1 MKKQKIFFF
10 LLTLS
15 LLSFSSAVAQTF
27 RDAPLLDALQSISRS
42 QKEYTID
49 ILSDG
54 LDKLH
59 TTAKVTGLSAPDAVK
74 RLCKGLP
81 VKVKVRGRHIAVQM
95 KKRQAPKVQT
105 VDLSGDVEDGFLK
118 RPLPKAKVSVLTADS
133 VVIADSLQIIYFLN
147 GDNRITKAHFGT
159 KVRTG
164 RDYLVRAQ
172 LKGYDDAWKR
182 VSVGRQATEDINIGT
197 LQMRKMRNLNLD
209 EVVVTATRVKFYY
222 RGDTLIYDATAFK
235 LPEGSMLDDLI
246 RQLPGVTLNDQG
258 EIFVNGRKVD
268 ELLLGSR
275 SFFGGNKKVLMEN
288 LPYYTVK
295 NLKVY
300 EKQTD
305 RSEALGYDVDP
316 RRYVM
321 DVNLKDEYSQGY
333 IANVEAATSPTPT
346 LPSREGVPS
355 ERAYLGRGFLL
366 GFTDKLRFTVL
377 ANANNVNETRHAGQ
391 TGQWSPARMPRS
403 IITTRSAA
411 SELSYHSEGDK
422 VKETLRGEYTSTTD
436 AQTMTQHQ
444 ERFLGALTPTAFT
457 ESFSKMGNHQWSLH
471 NTLTMKAPTYLYIE
485 ADFNHARRNGASHS
499 AFEEI
504 TDTLS
509 IAQRS
514 VGISNGTKWAANF
527 DAQGSVRVGKRN
539 QHLDFYTHLGRSN
552 DEGEQADLFKVTR
565 CQGDMVTRNQDAASS
580 VETRNANSLY
590 SRTTAALLQL
600 GFGKEVAQNLHFGIS
615 DLLSYLR
622 IHSRDNL
629 YHPAST
635 VGPSGEVE
643 PADPLLPSEIDA
655 IAATLDPAN
664 SYESRA
670 VTRQNDITFSLS
682 KKGNYTHS
690 IAHMKVNYDR
700 WRLELQVPMHFH
712 RLRYRRGSLDTLAR
726 QAVIFPN
733 PSFRYRNVWKDSRRD
748 LRVRISYR
756 QTETEILNRISYRDD
771 SRPLV
776 VKLGN
781 PDLKPSAQTNLSLD
795 YYDGKEPGGGMYH
808 ASASFSYHHRDI
820 AQSLAY
826 DPATGVSTFK
836 PMNVSGAYNAHAAF
850 STDHNIGK
858 KRYWTWHVEA
868 GIDWNH
874 AKDHAM
880 LAGMA
885 ASQVNTVNTL
895 ALSSGG
901 NIRFHRKTLNLRA
914 VGYINWR
921 HSDGKMCDF
930 TTLRALDY
938 HYGLEATY
946 TTPAL
951 WGAKIGGLTLA
962 ADATMYGRR
971 YGSGSLPLWGGR
983 GERSD
988 DFIVNASLSQPFLNG
1003 KLIARLEAF
1012 DLLHQLSDT
1021 HYDINAMGRTVT
1033 CYRSLPHYVMLHL
1046 VCHWSRQGKR

>member
-1 MKKQKIFFF
+1 MKQPRIILF
-10 LLTLS
+10 LLALS
-15 LLSFSSAVAQTF
+15 LLPLGSAVAQTF
-27 RDAPLLDALQSISRS
+27 REVPLLDALQSISRS
-42 QKEYTID
+42 QPEYTID

-54 LDKLH
+54 LDRLH
-59 TTAKVTGLSAPDAVK
+59 TTAKVTGLAAPDAVK
-74 RLCKGLP
+74 RLCRGLP

-95 KKRQAPKVQT
+95 KKRQVPKVQT
-105 VDLSGDVEDGFLK
+105 VDLSGDVEDSFLK
-118 RPLPKAKVSVLTADS
+118 RPLTKAKVSVLTADS
-133 VVIADSLQIIYFLN
+133 VVIADSLQIIHFLN
-147 GDNRITKAHFGT
+147 GDNRIIKAHFGI

-182 VSVGRQATEDINIGT
+182 VSVDRQATEDINIGT
-197 LQMRKMRNLNLD
+197 LQMRKTRNLDLD
-209 EVVVTATRVKFYY
+209 EVVVTATRVKFFY
-222 RGDTLIYDATAFK
+222 RGDTLVYDATAFQ

-305 RSEALGYDVDP
+305 KSEALGYDVDP

-333 IANVEAATSPTPT
+333 IANVEAAGGT
-346 LPSREGVPS
+346 E
-355 ERAYLGRGFLL
+355 ERWLGRGFLL
-366 GFTDKLRFTVL
+366 GFTDRLRLTVL

-422 VKETLRGEYTSTTD
+422 LKETLRGEYTSTTD
-436 AQTMTQHQ
+436 AQTMNQHQ
-444 ERFLGALTPTAFT
+444 ERFVGALTPTAFT
-457 ESFSKMGNHQWSLH
+457 ESFSKMGNRRWSLH
-471 NTLTMKAPTYLYIE
+471 NTLTLKAPTYLYIE

-499 AFEEI
+499 AFEET

-514 VGISNGTKWAANF
+514 VGISRGTKWTASLN
-527 DAQGSVRVGKRN
+527 AQGSVRVGERN
-539 QHLDFYTHLGRSN
+539 QHLDFFTHLERSN

-565 CQGDMVTRNQDAASS
+565 FQGDKVTRNQDAASS
-580 VETRNANSLY
+580 VETHNANSLY

-635 VGPSGEVE
+635 VGPMGEAE

-655 IAATLDPAN
+655 IATTLDPAN

-700 WRLELQVPMHFH
+700 WRLELKVPMHFY

-726 QAVIFPN
+726 QTVIFPN

-748 LRVRISYR
+748 LQVRISYR

-771 SRPLV
+771 SQPLV

-820 AQSLAY
+820 AQMLAY
-826 DPATGVSTFK
+826 DPATGISTFK
-836 PMNVSGAYNAHAAF
+836 PMNVSGAYTAHANF
-850 STDHNIGK
+850 STDHSIGK
-858 KRYWTWHVEA
+858 MRYWTWHVNA
-868 GIDWNH
+868 GVDWNH
-874 AKDHAM
+874 AKDHVM
-880 LAGMA
+880 LAGMT

-901 NIRFHRKTLNLRA
+901 NIRFHRKTLNIRA
-914 VGYINWR
+914 VGYVNWR
-921 HSDGKMCDF
+921 HSDGKMYDF

-951 WGAKIGGLTLA
+951 WGTKIGGLTLA

-971 YGSGSLPLWGGR
+971 YGSAELNTN
-983 GERSD
+983 
-988 DFIVNASLSQPFLNG
+988 DFIVNASLSQPFLKG

-1021 HYDINAMGRTVT
+1021 HYEINAMGRTVT

-1046 VCHWSRQGKR
+1046 VFHWSRQGKQ

>member
-1 MKKQKIFFF
+1 MKQPRII
-10 LLTLS
+10 LLLLAVS
-15 LLSFSSAVAQTF
+15 LLPLGSVVAQTF
-27 RDAPLLDALQSISRS
+27 RDAPLLHALQSISRS

-59 TTAKVTGLSAPDAVK
+59 TTAKVAGLAAPEAVK

-95 KKRQAPKVQT
+95 KKRQVPKVQT
-105 VDLSGDVEDGFLK
+105 VDLSGDVEDSFLK

-133 VVIADSLQIIYFLN
+133 VVIADSLKMILFLN
-147 GDNRITKAHFGT
+147 GDNRITKAHFGI

-164 RDYLVRAQ
+164 CDYLVHAQ
-172 LKGYDDAWKR
+172 MKGYDDVWKR
-182 VSVGRQATEDINIGT
+182 VSVGRQSTEDIDIGT
-197 LQMRKMRNLNLD
+197 LQMRKTRSLNLD
-209 EVVVTATRVKFYY
+209 EVVVTATRVKFFY
-222 RGDTLIYDATAFK
+222 RGDTLVYDATAFQ

-246 RQLPGVTLNDQG
+246 RQLPGVTLNDKG

-333 IANVEAATSPTPT
+333 IANVEAAGGT
-346 LPSREGVPS
+346 E
-355 ERAYLGRGFLL
+355 ERWLGRGFLL

-403 IITTRSAA
+403 IITTHSAA

-499 AFEEI
+499 VFEEI

-514 VGISNGTKWAANF
+514 VGISTGTKWAANF

-539 QHLDFYTHLGRSN
+539 QHVDFYTHLGRSN

-565 CQGDMVTRNQDAASS
+565 YQGDKVTMYQGDKVTRNQDAASS

-590 SRTTAALLQL
+590 TRTTAALLQL

-643 PADPLLPSEIDA
+643 PADPLLPSEIDV

-670 VTRQNDITFSLS
+670 VTRQNDITFSLN

-700 WRLELQVPMHFH
+700 WRLELQVPMHFY

-726 QAVIFPN
+726 QTAIFPN

-748 LRVRISYR
+748 LRAHISYK
-756 QTETEILNRISYRDD
+756 QTEAEILNRISYRDD

-781 PDLKPSAQTNLSLD
+781 PNLKPSAQTNLGID

-820 AQSLAY
+820 AQMLAY
-826 DPATGVSTFK
+826 DPETGISTFK
-836 PMNVSGAYNAHAAF
+836 PMNVSGAYDAHANF
-850 STDHNIGK
+850 STDHSIGK
-858 KRYWTWHVEA
+858 MRYWTWHVNA

-874 AKDHAM
+874 AKDHVM
-880 LAGMA
+880 LAGMT

-895 ALSSGG
+895 ALNSGG
-901 NIRFHRKTLNLRA
+901 NIRFHRKTLNIRA
-914 VGYINWR
+914 VGYVNWR
-921 HSDGKMCDF
+921 HSDGKMYDF
-930 TTLRALDY
+930 ATLNALDY

-951 WGAKIGGLTLA
+951 WGTKIGGLTLA

-1003 KLIARLEAF
+1003 KLIACLEAF

>member
-1 MKKQKIFFF
+1 MKQPRIILF
-10 LLTLS
+10 LLALS
-15 LLSFSSAVAQTF
+15 LLPLGSAVAQTF
-27 RDAPLLDALQSISRS
+27 REVPLLDALQSISRS
-42 QKEYTID
+42 QPEYTID

-54 LDKLH
+54 LDRLH
-59 TTAKVTGLSAPDAVK
+59 TTAKVTGLAAPDAVK
-74 RLCKGLP
+74 RLCRGLP

-95 KKRQAPKVQT
+95 KKRQVPKVQT
-105 VDLSGDVEDGFLK
+105 VDLSGDVEDSFLK
-118 RPLPKAKVSVLTADS
+118 RPLTKAKVSVLTADS
-133 VVIADSLQIIYFLN
+133 VVIADSLQIIHFLN
-147 GDNRITKAHFGT
+147 GDNRIIKAHFGI

-182 VSVGRQATEDINIGT
+182 VSVDRQATEDINIGT
-197 LQMRKMRNLNLD
+197 LQMRKTRNLDLD
-209 EVVVTATRVKFYY
+209 EVVVTATRVKFFY
-222 RGDTLIYDATAFK
+222 RGDTLVYDATAFQ

-305 RSEALGYDVDP
+305 KSEALGYDVDP

-333 IANVEAATSPTPT
+333 IANVEAAGGT
-346 LPSREGVPS
+346 E
-355 ERAYLGRGFLL
+355 ERWLGRGFLL
-366 GFTDKLRFTVL
+366 GFTDRLRLTVL

-422 VKETLRGEYTSTTD
+422 LKETLRGEYTSTTD
-436 AQTMTQHQ
+436 AQTMNQHQ
-444 ERFLGALTPTAFT
+444 ERFVGALTPTAFT
-457 ESFSKMGNHQWSLH
+457 ESFSKMGNRRWSLH
-471 NTLTMKAPTYLYIE
+471 NTLTLKAPTYLYIE

-499 AFEEI
+499 AFEET

-514 VGISNGTKWAANF
+514 VGISRGTKWTASLN
-527 DAQGSVRVGKRN
+527 AQGSVRVGKRN
-539 QHLDFYTHLGRSN
+539 QHLDFFTHLERSN

-565 CQGDMVTRNQDAASS
+565 FQGDKVTRNQDAASS
-580 VETRNANSLY
+580 VETHNANSLY

-635 VGPSGEVE
+635 VGPMGEAE

-655 IAATLDPAN
+655 IATTLDPAN

-700 WRLELQVPMHFH
+700 WRLELKVPMHFY

-726 QAVIFPN
+726 QTVIFPN

-748 LRVRISYR
+748 LQVRISYR

-771 SRPLV
+771 SQPLV

-820 AQSLAY
+820 AQMLAY
-826 DPATGVSTFK
+826 DPATGISTFK
-836 PMNVSGAYNAHAAF
+836 PMNVSGAYTAHANF
-850 STDHNIGK
+850 STDHSIGK
-858 KRYWTWHVEA
+858 MRYWTWHVNA
-868 GIDWNH
+868 GVDWNH
-874 AKDHAM
+874 AKDHVM
-880 LAGMA
+880 LAGMT

-901 NIRFHRKTLNLRA
+901 NIRFHRKTLNIRA
-914 VGYINWR
+914 VGYVNWR
-921 HSDGKMCDF
+921 HSDGKMYDF

-951 WGAKIGGLTLA
+951 WGTKIGGLTLA

-971 YGSGSLPLWGGR
+971 YGSAELNTN
-983 GERSD
+983 
-988 DFIVNASLSQPFLNG
+988 DFIVNASLSQPFLKG

-1021 HYDINAMGRTVT
+1021 HYEINAMGRTVT

-1046 VCHWSRQGKR
+1046 VFHWSRQGKQ

>member
-27 RDAPLLDALQSISRS
+27 REVPLLDALQSISRS

-59 TTAKVTGLSAPDAVK
+59 TTAKVTGLAAPDAVK
-74 RLCKGLP
+74 RLCRGLP
-81 VKVKVRGRHIAVQM
+81 VKVKARGRHIAVQM

-147 GDNRITKAHFGT
+147 GDNHITKAHFGT

-182 VSVGRQATEDINIGT
+182 VSVGRQATEDIDIGT
-197 LQMRKMRNLNLD
+197 LQMRKTRSLNLD

-222 RGDTLIYDATAFK
+222 RGDTLVYDATAFQ

-246 RQLPGVTLNDQG
+246 RQLPGVTMNTDG

-333 IANVEAATSPTPT
+333 IANVEAAGGT
-346 LPSREGVPS
+346 E
-355 ERAYLGRGFLL
+355 ERWLGRGFLL

-514 VGISNGTKWAANF
+514 VGISRGTKWAASLN
-527 DAQGSVRVGKRN
+527 AQGSVRVGKRN
-539 QHLDFYTHLGRSN
+539 QHLDFFTHLERSN

-565 CQGDMVTRNQDAASS
+565 YQGDKVTRNQDAASS

-726 QAVIFPN
+726 QTVIFPN

-748 LRVRISYR
+748 LRAHISYK
-756 QTETEILNRISYRDD
+756 QTEAEILNRISYRDD

-781 PDLKPSAQTNLSLD
+781 PDLKPSAQTNLGID

-808 ASASFSYHHRDI
+808 ASSSFSYHHRDV
-820 AQSLAY
+820 AQSLIY

-836 PMNVSGAYNAHAAF
+836 PMNVSGAYDAHANF
-850 STDHNIGK
+850 STDHSIGK
-858 KRYWTWHVEA
+858 KRYWTWHVNA

-874 AKDHAM
+874 AKDYAM
-880 LAGMA
+880 LADMLE
-885 ASQVNTVNTL
+885 SHQNTVNTL
-895 ALSSGG
+895 SLNSGG
-901 NIRFHRKTLNLRA
+901 NIRFHRKTLNIRA
-914 VGYINWR
+914 VGYVNWR
-921 HSDGKMCDF
+921 HSDGKMYDF
-930 TTLRALDY
+930 ATLNALDY

-951 WGAKIGGLTLA
+951 WGQKIGGLTLA

-971 YGSGSLPLWGGR
+971 GYGSAQLNT
-983 GERSD
+983 D
-988 DFIVNASLSQPFLNG
+988 DFVVNASLSQPFLNG

>member
-1 MKKQKIFFF
+1 MKQPRI
-10 LLTLS
+10 LLLLAVS
-15 LLSFSSAVAQTF
+15 LLPLGSAVAQTF
-27 RDAPLLDALQSISRS
+27 REVPLLDALQTIGRS
-42 QKEYTID
+42 QPEYTID

-54 LDKLH
+54 LDRLH
-59 TTAKVTGLSAPDAVK
+59 TTAKVTGLAAPDAVK
-74 RLCKGLP
+74 RLCRGLP

-95 KKRQAPKVQT
+95 KKRQVPKVQT
-105 VDLSGDVEDGFLK
+105 VDLSGDVEDSFLK

-164 RDYLVRAQ
+164 REYLVRAQ

-182 VSVGRQATEDINIGT
+182 VSVDRQATEDINIGT
-197 LQMRKMRNLNLD
+197 LQMRKTRNLNLD
-209 EVVVTATRVKFYY
+209 EVVVTATRVKFFY
-222 RGDTLIYDATAFK
+222 RGDTLVYDATAFQ

-305 RSEALGYDVDP
+305 KSEALGYDVEP
-316 RRYVM
+316 RLYVM

-333 IANVEAATSPTPT
+333 IANVEAAASPTPT
-346 LPSREGVPS
+346 LPSREGAPS

-366 GFTDKLRFTVL
+366 GFTDKLRLTVL
-377 ANANNVNETRHAGQ
+377 ANANNVSETRHAGQ
-391 TGQWSPARMPRS
+391 SGQWSPARMPRS

-422 VKETLRGEYTSTTD
+422 LKETLRGEYTSTTD
-436 AQTMTQHQ
+436 AQTMNQRQ
-444 ERFLGALTPTAFT
+444 ERFVGTLKPTAFT
-457 ESFSKMGNHQWSLH
+457 ESFRKMGNRRWSLH
-471 NTLTMKAPTYLYIE
+471 NTLTLKAPTYLYIE

-499 AFEEI
+499 AFEET

-514 VGISNGTKWAANF
+514 VGISRGTKWTASLN
-527 DAQGSVRVGKRN
+527 AQGSVRVGKRN
-539 QHLDFYTHLGRSN
+539 QHLDFFTHLERSN

-565 CQGDMVTRNQDAASS
+565 YQGDKVTRNQDAASS

-643 PADPLLPSEIDA
+643 SADPLLPSEIDA

-700 WRLELQVPMHFH
+700 WRLELQVPMHFY

-726 QAVIFPN
+726 QTAIFPN

-748 LRVRISYR
+748 LQVRISYR
-756 QTETEILNRISYRDD
+756 QTEAEILNRISYRDD
-771 SRPLV
+771 SQPLV

-795 YYDGKEPGGGMYH
+795 YYDGKELGGGMYH

-820 AQSLAY
+820 AQMLAY
-826 DPATGVSTFK
+826 DPATGISTFK
-836 PMNVSGAYNAHAAF
+836 PMNVSGAYTAHADLN
-850 STDHNIGK
+850 TDHSIGK
-858 KRYWTWHVEA
+858 KRYWTWHVDA
-868 GIDWNH
+868 GVDWNH

-880 LAGMA
+880 LADMA

-914 VGYINWR
+914 VGYMNWR
-921 HSDGKMCDF
+921 HSMGKMYDF
-930 TTLRALDY
+930 ATLNALDY

-951 WGAKIGGLTLA
+951 WGTKIGGLTLA

-983 GERSD
+983 GERSN

-1003 KLIARLEAF
+1003 KFIARLEAF

-1021 HYDINAMGRTVT
+1021 HYEINAMGRTVT
-1033 CYRSLPHYVMLHL
+1033 CYRSLPHYYMLHL
-1046 VCHWSRQGKR
+1046 VFHWSRQGKQ

>member
-1 MKKQKIFFF
+1 MKQPRIILF
-10 LLTLS
+10 LLALS
-15 LLSFSSAVAQTF
+15 LLPLGSAVAQTF
-27 RDAPLLDALQSISRS
+27 REVPLLDALQSISRS
-42 QKEYTID
+42 QPEYTID

-54 LDKLH
+54 LDRLH
-59 TTAKVTGLSAPDAVK
+59 TTAKVTGLAAPDAVK
-74 RLCKGLP
+74 RLCRGLP

-95 KKRQAPKVQT
+95 KKRQVPKVQT
-105 VDLSGDVEDGFLK
+105 VDLSGDVEDSFLK
-118 RPLPKAKVSVLTADS
+118 RPLTKAKVSVLTADS
-133 VVIADSLQIIYFLN
+133 VVIADSLQIIHFLN
-147 GDNRITKAHFGT
+147 GDNRIIKAHFGI

-182 VSVGRQATEDINIGT
+182 VSVDRQATEDINIGT
-197 LQMRKMRNLNLD
+197 LQMRKTRNLDLD
-209 EVVVTATRVKFYY
+209 EVVVTATRVKFFY
-222 RGDTLIYDATAFK
+222 RGDTLVYDATAFQ

-305 RSEALGYDVDP
+305 KSEALGYDVDP

-333 IANVEAATSPTPT
+333 IANVEAAGGT
-346 LPSREGVPS
+346 E
-355 ERAYLGRGFLL
+355 ERWLGRGFLL
-366 GFTDKLRFTVL
+366 GFTDRLRLTVL

-422 VKETLRGEYTSTTD
+422 LKETLRGEYTSTTD
-436 AQTMTQHQ
+436 AQTMNQHQ
-444 ERFLGALTPTAFT
+444 ERFVGALTPTAFT
-457 ESFSKMGNHQWSLH
+457 ESFSKMGNRRWSLH
-471 NTLTMKAPTYLYIE
+471 NTLTLKAPTYLYIE

-499 AFEEI
+499 AFEET

-514 VGISNGTKWAANF
+514 VGISRGTKWTASLN
-527 DAQGSVRVGKRN
+527 AQGSVRVGKRN
-539 QHLDFYTHLGRSN
+539 QHLDFFTHLERSN

-565 CQGDMVTRNQDAASS
+565 FQGDKVTRNQDAASS
-580 VETRNANSLY
+580 VETHNANSLY

-635 VGPSGEVE
+635 VGPMGEAE

-655 IAATLDPAN
+655 IATTLDPAN

-700 WRLELQVPMHFH
+700 WRLELKVPMHFY

-726 QAVIFPN
+726 QTVIFPN

-748 LRVRISYR
+748 LRAHISYK
-756 QTETEILNRISYRDD
+756 QTEAEILNRISYRDD

-781 PDLKPSAQTNLSLD
+781 PDLKPSAQTNLGID

-820 AQSLAY
+820 AQMLAY
-826 DPATGVSTFK
+826 DPETGISTFK
-836 PMNVSGAYNAHAAF
+836 PMNVSGAYDAHANF
-850 STDHNIGK
+850 STDHSIGK
-858 KRYWTWHVEA
+858 MRYWTWHVNA

-874 AKDHAM
+874 AKDHVM
-880 LAGMA
+880 LAGMLQ
-885 ASQVNTVNTL
+885 SQVNTVNTL
-895 ALSSGG
+895 ALNSGG
-901 NIRFHRKTLNLRA
+901 NIRFHRKTLNIRA
-914 VGYINWR
+914 VGYVNWR
-921 HSDGKMCDF
+921 HSDGRMYDF

-951 WGAKIGGLTLA
+951 WGTKIGGLTLA

-971 YGSGSLPLWGGR
+971 YGSAELNTN
-983 GERSD
+983 
-988 DFIVNASLSQPFLNG
+988 DFIVNASLSQPFLKG

-1021 HYDINAMGRTVT
+1021 HYEINAMGRTVT

-1046 VCHWSRQGKR
+1046 VFHWSRQGKQ

>member
-1 MKKQKIFFF
+1 MKKQKIILF
-10 LLTLS
+10 LLS

-27 RDAPLLDALQSISRS
+27 RDVPLLDALQSISRN
-42 QKEYTID
+42 QPEYTID

-59 TTAKVTGLSAPDAVK
+59 TTAKVTGLAAPDAVK

-133 VVIADSLQIIYFLN
+133 VVIADSLQIIHFLN

-164 RDYLVRAQ
+164 RDYLIRAQ
-172 LKGYDDAWKR
+172 LKGYDDVWKR

-305 RSEALGYDVDP
+305 KSEALGYDVEP

-333 IANVEAATSPTPT
+333 IANVEAAGGT
-346 LPSREGVPS
+346 E
-355 ERAYLGRGFLL
+355 ERWLGRGFLL
-366 GFTDKLRFTVL
+366 GFTDKLRLTVL
-377 ANANNVNETRHAGQ
+377 ANANNVNETRHVGQ
-391 TGQWSPARMPRS
+391 SGQWSPARLPRS
-403 IITTRSAA
+403 IITTRSVA

-422 VKETLRGEYTSTTD
+422 LKETLRGEYNSTTD
-436 AQTMTQHQ
+436 AQTMNQHQ
-444 ERFLGALTPTAFT
+444 ERFVGSLKPTAFT
-457 ESFSKMGNHQWSLH
+457 ESFSKMGNRRWSLH
-471 NTLTMKAPTYLYIE
+471 NRLTLKLPTYMNIE
-485 ADFNHARRNGASHS
+485 ADFNHTRRNGATHS
-499 AFEEI
+499 TFEEF

-509 IAQRS
+509 IAQRT
-514 VGISNGTKWAANF
+514 VGISRGTKWAASL
-527 DAQGSVRVGKRN
+527 DAQGSVRIGRQN
-539 QHLDFYTHLGRSN
+539 QHLDFYTHLDLSN
-552 DEGEQADLFKVTR
+552 DEGEQGDLFKVTKN
-565 CQGDMVTRNQDAASS
+565 QGDKVTAAPSS

-700 WRLELQVPMHFH
+700 WRLELQVPMRFY
-712 RLRYRRGSLDTLAR
+712 RLSYRRGSLDTLAR
-726 QAVIFPN
+726 QTAIFPN
-733 PSFRYRNVWKDSRRD
+733 PSFRYRNVWNDGHRD
-748 LRVRISYR
+748 MQARISYR
-756 QTETEILNRISYRDD
+756 QTAVDILNRISYRDD
-771 SRPLV
+771 SQPLV

-781 PDLKPSAQTNLSLD
+781 PDLKPSAQTDLSIS
-795 YYDGKEPGGGMYH
+795 YYDGSELGGGMYH
-808 ASASFSYHHRDI
+808 ASASFSYHHRDV

-836 PMNVSGAYNAHAAF
+836 PMNVSGAYTAHAAF

-858 KRYWTWHVEA
+858 KRYWTWHADA

-880 LAGMA
+880 LAAMLQ
-885 ASQVNTVNTL
+885 SQVNTVNTL
-895 ALSSGG
+895 SLNSGA
-901 NIRFHRKTLNLRA
+901 NIRYHRKTLNIRA
-914 VGYINWR
+914 VGYMNWR
-921 HSDGKMCDF
+921 HSMGKMYDF
-930 TTLRALDY
+930 TTLNALDY

-951 WGAKIGGLTLA
+951 WGTKIGGLTLA

-971 YGSGSLPLWGGR
+971 YDSTELNTN
-983 GERSD
+983 

-1021 HYDINAMGRTVT
+1021 QYVINAMGRTVT

-1046 VCHWSRQGKR
+1046 VFHWSRQGKH

>member
-1 MKKQKIFFF
+1 MKKQKIILF
-10 LLTLS
+10 LLS

-27 RDAPLLDALQSISRS
+27 RDVPLLDALQSISRN
-42 QKEYTID
+42 QPEYTID

-59 TTAKVTGLSAPDAVK
+59 TTAKVTGLAAPDAVK
-74 RLCKGLP
+74 RLSKGLP

-95 KKRQAPKVQT
+95 KKRQVPKVQT

-305 RSEALGYDVDP
+305 KSEALGYDVEP

-333 IANVEAATSPTPT
+333 IANVEAAGGT
-346 LPSREGVPS
+346 E
-355 ERAYLGRGFLL
+355 ERWLGRGFLL

-377 ANANNVNETRHAGQ
+377 ANANNVNETRHVGQ
-391 TGQWSPARMPRS
+391 SGQWSPARLPRS
-403 IITTRSAA
+403 IITTRSVA

-422 VKETLRGEYTSTTD
+422 LKETLRGEYNSTTD
-436 AQTMTQHQ
+436 AQTMNQHQ
-444 ERFLGALTPTAFT
+444 ERFVGSLKPTAFT
-457 ESFSKMGNHQWSLH
+457 ESLSKMGNRRWSLH
-471 NTLTMKAPTYLYIE
+471 NRLTLKLPTYMNIE
-485 ADFNHARRNGASHS
+485 ADFNHTRRNGATHS
-499 AFEEI
+499 TFEEF

-509 IAQRS
+509 IAQRT
-514 VGISNGTKWAANF
+514 VGISRGTKWAASL
-527 DAQGSVRVGKRN
+527 DAQGSVRVGRQN
-539 QHLDFYTHLGRSN
+539 QHLDFYTHLDLSN
-552 DEGEQADLFKVTR
+552 DEGEQGNLFKVTKLKSHE
-565 CQGDMVTRNQDAASS
+565 VTKHPSG

-590 SRTTAALLQL
+590 SRNASALLSL
-600 GFGKEVAQNLHFGIS
+600 GFGKELGQNLHFGIS
-615 DLLSYLR
+615 DLLAYLR

-635 VGPSGEVE
+635 VGPTGEAE

-670 VTRQNDITFSLS
+670 VTRQNDMTFSLN
-682 KKGNYTHS
+682 KTGHYTHS

-726 QAVIFPN
+726 QTAIFPN

-748 LRVRISYR
+748 LQVRISFR
-756 QTETEILNRISYRDD
+756 QTEAEILNRISYRDD
-771 SRPLV
+771 SQPLV

-808 ASASFSYHHRDI
+808 ASASFSYHHRDV
-820 AQSLAY
+820 AQSLTY
-826 DPATGVSTFK
+826 DPATGISTFK
-836 PMNVSGAYNAHAAF
+836 PMNVSGAYTAHANF
-850 STDHNIGK
+850 STDHSIGK
-858 KRYWTWHVEA
+858 KRYWTWHVST

-880 LAGMA
+880 LAGMLQ
-885 ASQVNTVNTL
+885 SQVNTVNTL
-895 ALSSGG
+895 SLNSGG

-921 HSDGKMCDF
+921 HSDGKMYDF

-951 WGAKIGGLTLA
+951 WGTKIGGLTLA

-971 YGSGSLPLWGGR
+971 YGSTELNTN
-983 GERSD
+983 

-1021 HYDINAMGRTVT
+1021 QYVINAMGRTVT

-1046 VCHWSRQGKR
+1046 VFHWSRQGKH

>member
-1 MKKQKIFFF
+1 MKKQKIILF
-10 LLTLS
+10 LLS

-27 RDAPLLDALQSISRS
+27 RDVPLLDALQSISRN
-42 QKEYTID
+42 QPEYTID

-59 TTAKVTGLSAPDAVK
+59 TTAKVTGLAAPDAVK
-74 RLCKGLP
+74 RLSKGLP

-95 KKRQAPKVQT
+95 KKRQVPKVQT

-305 RSEALGYDVDP
+305 KSEALGYDVEP

-333 IANVEAATSPTPT
+333 IANVEAAGGT
-346 LPSREGVPS
+346 E
-355 ERAYLGRGFLL
+355 ERWLGRGFLL
-366 GFTDKLRFTVL
+366 GFTDKLRLTVL
-377 ANANNVNETRHAGQ
+377 ANANNVNETRHVGQ
-391 TGQWSPARMPRS
+391 SGQWSPARLPRS
-403 IITTRSAA
+403 IITTRSVA

-422 VKETLRGEYTSTTD
+422 LKETLRGEYNSTTD
-436 AQTMTQHQ
+436 AQTMNQHQ
-444 ERFLGALTPTAFT
+444 ERFVGTLTPTAFT
-457 ESFSKMGNHQWSLH
+457 ESFSKMGNRRWSLH
-471 NTLTMKAPTYLYIE
+471 NSLTLKLPTYMNIE
-485 ADFNHARRNGASHS
+485 ADFNHTRRNGATHS
-499 AFEEI
+499 TFEEF

-509 IAQRS
+509 IAQRT
-514 VGISNGTKWAANF
+514 VGISRGTKWAASL
-527 DAQGSVRVGKRN
+527 DAQGSVRVGRQN
-539 QHLDFYTHLGRSN
+539 QHLDFYTHLDLSN
-552 DEGEQADLFKVTR
+552 DEGEQGNLFKVTKLKSHE
-565 CQGDMVTRNQDAASS
+565 VTKHPSG

-590 SRTTAALLQL
+590 SRNASALLSL
-600 GFGKEVAQNLHFGIS
+600 GFGKELGQNLHFGIS
-615 DLLSYLR
+615 DLMAYLR

-635 VGPSGEVE
+635 VGPTGEAE
-643 PADPLLPSEIDA
+643 PADPLLPSQIDA
-655 IAATLDPAN
+655 LAATLDPAN

-670 VTRQNDITFSLS
+670 VTRQNDMTFSLN
-682 KKGNYTHS
+682 KTGHYTHS

-700 WRLELQVPMHFH
+700 WRLELQVPMHFY

-726 QAVIFPN
+726 QTAIFPN

-748 LRVRISYR
+748 LQVRISYR
-756 QTETEILNRISYRDD
+756 QTETEILNRISYRDH
-771 SRPLV
+771 SQPLV

-808 ASASFSYHHRDI
+808 ASASFSYHHRDV
-820 AQSLAY
+820 AQSLTY
-826 DPATGVSTFK
+826 DPATGISTFK
-836 PMNVSGAYNAHAAF
+836 PMNVSGAYNAHANF
-850 STDHNIGK
+850 STDHSIGK
-858 KRYWTWHVEA
+858 KRYWTWHADA

-880 LAGMA
+880 LTGMLE
-885 ASQVNTVNTL
+885 SQVNTVNTL
-895 ALSSGG
+895 SLNSGG
-901 NIRFHRKTLNLRA
+901 NIRFHRKTLNIRA

-921 HSDGKMCDF
+921 HSDGKMYDF
-930 TTLRALDY
+930 TTLNALDY

-951 WGAKIGGLTLA
+951 WGTKIGGLTLA

-971 YGSGSLPLWGGR
+971 YGSAELNTN
-983 GERSD
+983 

-1021 HYDINAMGRTVT
+1021 HYVINAMGRTVT
-1033 CYRSLPHYVMLHL
+1033 CYRSLPHYVMLHM
-1046 VCHWSRQGKR
+1046 VFHWSRQGKH

>member
-1 MKKQKIFFF
+1 MKQPRI
-10 LLTLS
+10 LLLLAVS
-15 LLSFSSAVAQTF
+15 LLSLGSAVAQTF
-27 RDAPLLDALQSISRS
+27 REVPLLDALQTIGRS
-42 QKEYTID
+42 QPEYTIDILSDGLDEYTID

-59 TTAKVTGLSAPDAVK
+59 TTAKVAGLAAPEAVK

-95 KKRQAPKVQT
+95 KKRQVPKVQT

-182 VSVGRQATEDINIGT
+182 VSVDRQATEDINIGT
-197 LQMRKMRNLNLD
+197 LQMRKTRSLDLD
-209 EVVVTATRVKFYY
+209 EVVVTATRVKFFY
-222 RGDTLIYDATAFK
+222 RGDTLVYDATAFQ

-288 LPYYTVK
+288 LPDYNVK
-295 NLKVY
+295 NLKVYEVY

-333 IANVEAATSPTPT
+333 IANVEAAASPTPT
-346 LPSREGVPS
+346 LPSREGAPS

-366 GFTDKLRFTVL
+366 GFTDKLRLTVL

-422 VKETLRGEYTSTTD
+422 LKETLRGEYTSTTD
-436 AQTMTQHQ
+436 AQTMNQHQ
-444 ERFLGALTPTAFT
+444 ERFVGTLTPTAFT
-457 ESFSKMGNHQWSLH
+457 ESFSKTGNRRWSLH
-471 NTLTMKAPTYLYIE
+471 NTLTLKLPTYMNIE
-485 ADFNHARRNGASHS
+485 ADFNHTRRNGATHS
-499 AFEEI
+499 AFQET

-509 IAQRS
+509 IAQRT
-514 VGISNGTKWAANF
+514 VGISRGTKWAASL
-527 DAQGSVRVGKRN
+527 DAQGSVRVGRQN
-539 QHLDFYTHLGRSN
+539 QHLDFYTHLDLSN
-552 DEGEQADLFKVTR
+552 DEGEQGEVFKVTKYQGNKVTGY
-565 CQGDMVTRNQDAASS
+565 QGDKVTKYQSNKVTTDPAD

-590 SRTTAALLQL
+590 SRTTAALLSL
-600 GFGKEVAQNLHFGIS
+600 GFGKELGQNLHFGIS
-615 DLLSYLR
+615 DLLAYLR

-635 VGPSGEVE
+635 VGPTGEVE

-670 VTRQNDITFSLS
+670 TTRQNDMTFSLN
-682 KKGNYTHS
+682 KTAHYTHS

-700 WRLELQVPMHFH
+700 WRLELQVPMHFY

-726 QAVIFPN
+726 QTAIFPN

-748 LRVRISYR
+748 LRAHISYK
-756 QTETEILNRISYRDD
+756 QTEAEILNRISYRDD

-781 PDLKPSAQTNLSLD
+781 PDLKPSAQTNLGID

-808 ASASFSYHHRDI
+808 ASSSFSYHHRDV
-820 AQSLAY
+820 AQSLIY
-826 DPATGVSTFK
+826 DPATGISTFK
-836 PMNVSGAYNAHAAF
+836 PMNVSGAYDAHANF
-850 STDHNIGK
+850 STDHSIGK
-858 KRYWTWHVEA
+858 KRYFTWHADA

-874 AKDHAM
+874 AKDHVM
-880 LAGMA
+880 LAGMLQ
-885 ASQVNTVNTL
+885 SQVNTVNTL
-895 ALSSGG
+895 ALNSGA

-921 HSDGKMCDF
+921 HSDGKMYDC

-938 HYGLEATY
+938 HYGFEATY

-951 WGAKIGGLTLA
+951 
-962 ADATMYGRR
+962 
-971 YGSGSLPLWGGR
+971 
-983 GERSD
+983 
-988 DFIVNASLSQPFLNG
+988 
-1003 KLIARLEAF
+1003 
-1012 DLLHQLSDT
+1012 
-1021 HYDINAMGRTVT
+1021 
-1033 CYRSLPHYVMLHL
+1033 
-1046 VCHWSRQGKR
+1046 

>member
-1 MKKQKIFFF
+1 MKKQKIILF
-10 LLTLS
+10 LLS

-27 RDAPLLDALQSISRS
+27 RDVPLLDALQSISRN
-42 QKEYTID
+42 QPEYTID

-59 TTAKVTGLSAPDAVK
+59 TTAKVTGLAAPDAVK
-74 RLCKGLP
+74 RLSKGLP

-95 KKRQAPKVQT
+95 KKRQVPKVQT

-305 RSEALGYDVDP
+305 KSEALGYDVEP

-333 IANVEAATSPTPT
+333 IANVEAAGGT
-346 LPSREGVPS
+346 E
-355 ERAYLGRGFLL
+355 ERWLGRGFLL
-366 GFTDKLRFTVL
+366 GFTDKLRLTVL
-377 ANANNVNETRHAGQ
+377 ANANNVNETRHVGQ
-391 TGQWSPARMPRS
+391 SGQWSPARLPRS
-403 IITTRSAA
+403 IITTRSVA

-422 VKETLRGEYTSTTD
+422 LKETLRGEYNSTTD
-436 AQTMTQHQ
+436 AQTMNQHQ
-444 ERFLGALTPTAFT
+444 ERFVGSLKPTAFT
-457 ESFSKMGNHQWSLH
+457 ESLSKMGNRRWSLH
-471 NTLTMKAPTYLYIE
+471 NRLTLKLPTYMNIE
-485 ADFNHARRNGASHS
+485 ADFNHTRRNGATHS
-499 AFEEI
+499 TFEEF

-509 IAQRS
+509 IAQRT
-514 VGISNGTKWAANF
+514 VGISRGTKWAASL
-527 DAQGSVRVGKRN
+527 DAQGSVRVGRQN
-539 QHLDFYTHLGRSN
+539 QHLDFYTHLDLSN
-552 DEGEQADLFKVTR
+552 DEGEQGNLFKVTKLKSHE
-565 CQGDMVTRNQDAASS
+565 VTKHPSG

-590 SRTTAALLQL
+590 SRNASALLSL
-600 GFGKEVAQNLHFGIS
+600 GFGKELGQNLHFGIS
-615 DLLSYLR
+615 DLLAYLR

-635 VGPSGEVE
+635 VGPTGEAE

-670 VTRQNDITFSLS
+670 VTRQNDMTFSLN
-682 KKGNYTHS
+682 KTGHYTHS

-726 QAVIFPN
+726 QTAIFPN

-748 LRVRISYR
+748 LQVRISFR
-756 QTETEILNRISYRDD
+756 QTEAEILNRISYRDD
-771 SRPLV
+771 SQPLV

-808 ASASFSYHHRDI
+808 ASASFSYHHRDV
-820 AQSLAY
+820 AQSLTY
-826 DPATGVSTFK
+826 DPATGISTFK
-836 PMNVSGAYNAHAAF
+836 PMNVSGAYTAHANF
-850 STDHNIGK
+850 STDHSIGK
-858 KRYWTWHVEA
+858 KRYWTWHVST

-880 LAGMA
+880 LAGMLQ
-885 ASQVNTVNTL
+885 SQVNTVNTL
-895 ALSSGG
+895 SLNSGG

-921 HSDGKMCDF
+921 HSDGKMYDF

-951 WGAKIGGLTLA
+951 WGTKIGGLTLA

-971 YGSGSLPLWGGR
+971 YGSTELNTN
-983 GERSD
+983 

-1021 HYDINAMGRTVT
+1021 QYVINAMGRTVT

-1046 VCHWSRQGKR
+1046 VFHWSRQGKH

>member
-1 MKKQKIFFF
+1 MKKQKIILF
-10 LLTLS
+10 LLS

-27 RDAPLLDALQSISRS
+27 RDVPLLDALQSISRN
-42 QKEYTID
+42 QPEYTID

-59 TTAKVTGLSAPDAVK
+59 TTAKVTGLAAPDAVK
-74 RLCKGLP
+74 RLSKGLP

-95 KKRQAPKVQT
+95 KKRQVPKVQT

-305 RSEALGYDVDP
+305 KSEALGYDVEP

-333 IANVEAATSPTPT
+333 IANVEAAGGT
-346 LPSREGVPS
+346 E
-355 ERAYLGRGFLL
+355 ERWLGRGFLL
-366 GFTDKLRFTVL
+366 GFTDKLRLTVL
-377 ANANNVNETRHAGQ
+377 ANANNVNETRHVGQ
-391 TGQWSPARMPRS
+391 SGQWSPARLPRS
-403 IITTRSAA
+403 IITTRSVA

-422 VKETLRGEYTSTTD
+422 LKETLRGEYNSTTD
-436 AQTMTQHQ
+436 AQTMNQHQ
-444 ERFLGALTPTAFT
+444 ERFVGGLTPTAFT
-457 ESFSKMGNHQWSLH
+457 ESFSKMGNRRWSLH
-471 NTLTMKAPTYLYIE
+471 NMLTLKLPTYMNIE
-485 ADFNHARRNGASHS
+485 ADFNHTRRNGATHS
-499 AFEEI
+499 TFEEF

-509 IAQRS
+509 IAQRT
-514 VGISNGTKWAANF
+514 VGISRGTKWAASL
-527 DAQGSVRVGKRN
+527 DAQGSVRDGRQN
-539 QHLDFYTHLGRSN
+539 QHLDFYTHLDLSN
-552 DEGEQADLFKVTR
+552 DEGEQGNLFKVTKLKSHE
-565 CQGDMVTRNQDAASS
+565 VTKHPSG

-590 SRTTAALLQL
+590 SRNASALLSL
-600 GFGKEVAQNLHFGIS
+600 GFGKELGQNLHFGIS
-615 DLLSYLR
+615 DLMAYLR

-635 VGPSGEVE
+635 VGPTGEAE
-643 PADPLLPSEIDA
+643 PADPLLPSQIDA
-655 IAATLDPAN
+655 LAATLDPAN

-670 VTRQNDITFSLS
+670 VTRQNDMTFSLN
-682 KKGNYTHS
+682 KTGHYTHS

-700 WRLELQVPMHFH
+700 WRLELQVPMHFY

-726 QAVIFPN
+726 QTAIFPN

-748 LRVRISYR
+748 LQVRISYR
-756 QTETEILNRISYRDD
+756 QTETEILNRISYRDH
-771 SRPLV
+771 SQPLV

-808 ASASFSYHHRDI
+808 ASASFSYHHRDV
-820 AQSLAY
+820 AQSLTY
-826 DPATGVSTFK
+826 DPATGISTFK
-836 PMNVSGAYNAHAAF
+836 PMNVSGAYNAHANF
-850 STDHNIGK
+850 STDHSIGK
-858 KRYWTWHVEA
+858 KRYWTWHADA

-880 LAGMA
+880 LTGMLE
-885 ASQVNTVNTL
+885 SQVNTVNTL
-895 ALSSGG
+895 SLNSGG
-901 NIRFHRKTLNLRA
+901 NIRFHRKTLNIRA

-921 HSDGKMCDF
+921 HSDGKMYDF
-930 TTLRALDY
+930 TTLNALDY

-951 WGAKIGGLTLA
+951 WGTKIGGLTLA

-971 YGSGSLPLWGGR
+971 YGSAELNTN
-983 GERSD
+983 

-1021 HYDINAMGRTVT
+1021 HYVINAMGRTVT
-1033 CYRSLPHYVMLHL
+1033 CYRSLPHYVMLHM
-1046 VCHWSRQGKR
+1046 VFHWSRQGKH

>member
-1 MKKQKIFFF
+1 MKKQKIILF
-10 LLTLS
+10 LLS

-27 RDAPLLDALQSISRS
+27 RDVPLLDALQSISRN
-42 QKEYTID
+42 QPEYTID

-54 LDKLH
+54 LDRLH
-59 TTAKVTGLSAPDAVK
+59 TTAKVTGLAAPDAVK
-74 RLCKGLP
+74 RLCRGLP

-95 KKRQAPKVQT
+95 RKRQVPKVQT
-105 VDLSGDVEDGFLK
+105 VDLSGDVEDSFLK

-164 RDYLVRAQ
+164 RDYLIRAQ
-172 LKGYDDAWKR
+172 LKGYDDVWKR
-182 VSVGRQATEDINIGT
+182 VSVGRQTTEDINIGT

-305 RSEALGYDVDP
+305 KSEALGYDVEP

-333 IANVEAATSPTPT
+333 IANVEAAGGTED
-346 LPSREGVPS
+346 RW
-355 ERAYLGRGFLL
+355 LGRGFLL
-366 GFTDKLRFTVL
+366 GFTDRLRLTVL
-377 ANANNVNETRHAGQ
+377 ANANNVNETRHVGQ
-391 TGQWSPARMPRS
+391 SGQWSPARMPRS
-403 IITTRSAA
+403 IITTRSVA
-411 SELSYHSEGDK
+411 SEVSYHTEGDK
-422 VKETLRGEYTSTTD
+422 LKETLRGEYASTTD
-436 AQTMTQHQ
+436 AQTMNQHQ
-444 ERFLGALTPTAFT
+444 ERFVGSLKPTAFT
-457 ESFSKMGNHQWSLH
+457 ESFSKMGNRRWSLH
-471 NTLTMKAPTYLYIE
+471 NRLTLKLPTYMNIE
-485 ADFNHARRNGASHS
+485 ADFNHTRRNGATHS
-499 AFEEI
+499 TFEEF

-509 IAQRS
+509 IAQRT
-514 VGISNGTKWAANF
+514 VGISRGTKWAANL
-527 DAQGSVRVGKRN
+527 DAQGSVRVGRQN
-539 QHLDFYTHLGRSN
+539 QHLDFYTHLDLSN
-552 DEGEQADLFKVTR
+552 DEGEQGDLFKITKSKSNEVTKHP
-565 CQGDMVTRNQDAASS
+565 SS

-590 SRTTAALLQL
+590 SRNAAALLSL
-600 GFGKEVAQNLHFGIS
+600 GFGKELGKNLHFGIS
-615 DLLSYLR
+615 DLLAYLR

-635 VGPSGEVE
+635 VSPTGEAE
-643 PADPLLPSEIDA
+643 PADPLLPSQIDA
-655 IAATLDPAN
+655 LAATLDPAN

-670 VTRQNDITFSLS
+670 TTRQNDMTFSLN
-682 KKGNYTHS
+682 KTGHYTHS

-700 WRLELQVPMHFH
+700 WRLELQVPMRFYK
-712 RLRYRRGSLDTLAR
+712 LRYRRGSLDTLAR
-726 QAVIFPN
+726 QAAIFPN
-733 PSFRYRNVWKDSRRD
+733 PSFRYRNVWNDGHRD
-748 LRVRISYR
+748 MQARISYR
-756 QTETEILNRISYRDD
+756 QTAVDILNRISYRDD
-771 SRPLV
+771 SQPLV

-781 PDLKPSAQTNLSLD
+781 PDLKPSAQTDLSFS
-795 YYDGKEPGGGMYH
+795 YYDGSELGGGMYH
-808 ASASFSYHHRDI
+808 ASSSFSYHHRDV

-826 DPATGVSTFK
+826 DPATGISTFK
-836 PMNVSGAYNAHAAF
+836 PMNVSGAYNAHANF
-850 STDHNIGK
+850 STDHSIGK
-858 KRYWTWHVEA
+858 NRYWTWHADA

-880 LAGMA
+880 LTGMLE
-885 ASQVNTVNTL
+885 SQVNTVNTL
-895 ALSSGG
+895 SLNSGG
-901 NIRFHRKTLNLRA
+901 NIRFHRKTLNVRA

-921 HSDGKMCDF
+921 HSDGKMYDF
-930 TTLRALDY
+930 TTLNALDY

-951 WGAKIGGLTLA
+951 WGTKIGGLTLA
-962 ADATMYGRR
+962 ADATMYGRS
-971 YGSGSLPLWGGR
+971 YGSAELNTN
-983 GERSD
+983 

-1021 HYDINAMGRTVT
+1021 HYVINAMGRTVT

-1046 VCHWSRQGKR
+1046 VFHWSRQGKH

>member
-1 MKKQKIFFF
+1 MKKQKIILF
-10 LLTLS
+10 LLS

-27 RDAPLLDALQSISRS
+27 RDVPLLDALQSISRN
-42 QKEYTID
+42 QPEYTID

-59 TTAKVTGLSAPDAVK
+59 TTAKVTGLAAPDAVK

-95 KKRQAPKVQT
+95 KKRQAPKVLT

-182 VSVGRQATEDINIGT
+182 VSIGRQATEDINIGT
-197 LQMRKMRNLNLD
+197 LQMRKTRNLNLD

-305 RSEALGYDVDP
+305 KSEALGYDVEP

-333 IANVEAATSPTPT
+333 IANVEAAGGT
-346 LPSREGVPS
+346 E
-355 ERAYLGRGFLL
+355 ERWLGRGFLL
-366 GFTDKLRFTVL
+366 GFTDKLRLTVL
-377 ANANNVNETRHAGQ
+377 ANANNVNETRHVGQ
-391 TGQWSPARMPRS
+391 SGQWSPARLPRS
-403 IITTRSAA
+403 IITTRSVA

-422 VKETLRGEYTSTTD
+422 LKETLRGEYNSTTD
-436 AQTMTQHQ
+436 AQTMNQHQ
-444 ERFLGALTPTAFT
+444 ERFVGSLKPTAFT
-457 ESFSKMGNHQWSLH
+457 ESFSKMGNRRWSLH
-471 NTLTMKAPTYLYIE
+471 NRLTLKLPTYMNIE
-485 ADFNHARRNGASHS
+485 ADFNHTRRNGATHS
-499 AFEEI
+499 TFEEI

-509 IAQRS
+509 IAQRT
-514 VGISNGTKWAANF
+514 VGISHGTKWAASL
-527 DAQGSVRVGKRN
+527 DAQGSVRVGRQN
-539 QHLDFYTHLGRSN
+539 QHLDFYTHLDLSN
-552 DEGEQADLFKVTR
+552 DEGEQGNLFKVTKLKSHE
-565 CQGDMVTRNQDAASS
+565 VTKHPSG

-590 SRTTAALLQL
+590 SRNASALLSL
-600 GFGKEVAQNLHFGIS
+600 GFGKELGQNLHFGIS
-615 DLLSYLR
+615 DLLAYLR

-635 VGPSGEVE
+635 VGPTGEAE
-643 PADPLLPSEIDA
+643 PADPLLPSQIDA
-655 IAATLDPAN
+655 LAATLAPAN

-670 VTRQNDITFSLS
+670 VTRQNDMTFSLN
-682 KKGNYTHS
+682 KTGHYTHS

-700 WRLELQVPMHFH
+700 WRLELQVPMRFY
-712 RLRYRRGSLDTLAR
+712 RLSYRRGSLDTLAR
-726 QAVIFPN
+726 QTAIFPN
-733 PSFRYRNVWKDSRRD
+733 PSFRYRNVWNDGHRD
-748 LRVRISYR
+748 MQARISYR
-756 QTETEILNRISYRDD
+756 QTAVDILNRISYRDD
-771 SRPLV
+771 SQPLV

-781 PDLKPSAQTNLSLD
+781 PDLKPSAQTDLSFS

-808 ASASFSYHHRDI
+808 ASSSFSYHHRDV
-820 AQSLAY
+820 AQSLTY
-826 DPATGVSTFK
+826 DPATGISTFK
-836 PMNVSGAYNAHAAF
+836 PMNVSGAYNAHANF
-850 STDHNIGK
+850 STDHSIGK
-858 KRYWTWHVEA
+858 KRYWTWHVDA

-874 AKDHAM
+874 ANDHAM
-880 LAGMA
+880 LTGMLE
-885 ASQVNTVNTL
+885 SQVNTVNTL
-895 ALSSGG
+895 SLNSGA
-901 NIRFHRKTLNLRA
+901 NIRYHRKTLNIRA

-921 HSDGKMCDF
+921 HSDGKMYDF
-930 TTLRALDY
+930 TTLNALDY

-951 WGAKIGGLTLA
+951 WGTKIGGLTLA

-971 YGSGSLPLWGGR
+971 YGSAELNTN
-983 GERSD
+983 

-1021 HYDINAMGRTVT
+1021 HYVINAMGRTVT

-1046 VCHWSRQGKR
+1046 VFHWSRQGKH

>member
-1 MKKQKIFFF
+1 MKQPRI
-10 LLTLS
+10 LLLLALS
-15 LLSFSSAVAQTF
+15 LLPLGSAVAQTF
-27 RDAPLLDALQSISRS
+27 REVPLLDALQTIGRS
-42 QKEYTID
+42 QPEYTID

-54 LDKLH
+54 LDRLH
-59 TTAKVTGLSAPDAVK
+59 TTAKVTGLAAPDAVK
-74 RLCKGLP
+74 RLCRGLP

-95 KKRQAPKVQT
+95 KKRQVPKVQT
-105 VDLSGDVEDGFLK
+105 VDLSGDVEDSFLK
-118 RPLPKAKVSVLTADS
+118 RPLTKAKVSVLTADS
-133 VVIADSLQIIYFLN
+133 VVIADSLKMILFLN
-147 GDNRITKAHFGT
+147 GDNRITKAHFGI

-164 RDYLVRAQ
+164 CDYLVHAQ
-172 LKGYDDAWKR
+172 MKGYDDVWKR
-182 VSVGRQATEDINIGT
+182 VSVGRQATEDIDIGT
-197 LQMRKMRNLNLD
+197 LQMRKTRSLNLD

-222 RGDTLIYDATAFK
+222 RGDTLVYDATAFQ
-235 LPEGSMLDDLI
+235 LTEGSMLDDLI
-246 RQLPGVTLNDQG
+246 RQLPGVTMNTDG

-305 RSEALGYDVDP
+305 KSEALGYDVEP

-333 IANVEAATSPTPT
+333 IANVEAAASPTPT
-346 LPSREGVPS
+346 LPSREGAPS

-444 ERFLGALTPTAFT
+444 ERFLGDLTPTAFT

-565 CQGDMVTRNQDAASS
+565 YQSNKS
-580 VETRNANSLY
+580 VETRNANSLF
-590 SRTTAALLQL
+590 SRTSSALLSL
-600 GFGKEVAQNLHFGIS
+600 GFGRELAQNLHFGIS
-615 DLLSYLR
+615 DLLVYHR

-629 YHPAST
+629 YHPASI
-635 VGPSGEVE
+635 VGSSGEVE

-670 VTRQNDITFSLS
+670 TTQQNDMTFSLN
-682 KKGNYTHS
+682 KTAHYTHS

-700 WRLELQVPMHFH
+700 WRLELQVPMHFYT
-712 RLRYRRGSLDTLAR
+712 LRYRRGSLDTLAR
-726 QAVIFPN
+726 QTAIFPN

-748 LRVRISYR
+748 LQVRISYR

-781 PDLKPSAQTNLSLD
+781 PDLKPSAQTNLSIS
-795 YYDGKEPGGGMYH
+795 YYDGKEVAGGMYH
-808 ASASFSYHHRDI
+808 ASASFSYHHRDV

-836 PMNVSGAYNAHAAF
+836 PMNVSGAYDAHANF
-850 STDHNIGK
+850 STDHSIGK
-858 KRYWTWHVEA
+858 KRYWTWHASA

-874 AKDHAM
+874 AKDYAM
-880 LAGMA
+880 LADMLE
-885 ASQVNTVNTL
+885 SHLNTVNTL
-895 ALSSGG
+895 ALNSGG

-921 HSDGKMCDF
+921 HSDGKMYDF

-951 WGAKIGGLTLA
+951 WGQKIGGLTLA

-971 YGSGSLPLWGGR
+971 GYGSSELNT
-983 GERSD
+983 D
-988 DFIVNASLSQPFLNG
+988 DFVVNASLSQPFLNG

>member
-1 MKKQKIFFF
+1 MKQPRI
-10 LLTLS
+10 LLLLAVS
-15 LLSFSSAVAQTF
+15 LLPLGSAVAQTF
-27 RDAPLLDALQSISRS
+27 REVPLLDALQTIGRS
-42 QKEYTID
+42 QPEYTID

-54 LDKLH
+54 LDRLH
-59 TTAKVTGLSAPDAVK
+59 TTAKVTGLAAPDAVK
-74 RLCKGLP
+74 RLCRGLP

-95 KKRQAPKVQT
+95 KKRQVPKVQT
-105 VDLSGDVEDGFLK
+105 VDLSGDVEDSFLK

-164 RDYLVRAQ
+164 REYLVRAQ

-182 VSVGRQATEDINIGT
+182 VSVDRQATEDINIGT
-197 LQMRKMRNLNLD
+197 LQMRKTRNLNLD
-209 EVVVTATRVKFYY
+209 EVVVTATRVKFFY
-222 RGDTLIYDATAFK
+222 RGDTLVYDATAFQ

-305 RSEALGYDVDP
+305 KSEALGYDVEP
-316 RRYVM
+316 RLYVM

-333 IANVEAATSPTPT
+333 IANVEAAASPTPT
-346 LPSREGVPS
+346 LPSREGAPS

-366 GFTDKLRFTVL
+366 GFTDKLRLTVL
-377 ANANNVNETRHAGQ
+377 ANANNVSETRHAGQ
-391 TGQWSPARMPRS
+391 SGQWSPARMPRS

-422 VKETLRGEYTSTTD
+422 LKETLRGEYTSTTD
-436 AQTMTQHQ
+436 AQTMNQRQ
-444 ERFLGALTPTAFT
+444 ERFVGTLKPTAFT
-457 ESFSKMGNHQWSLH
+457 ESFRKMGNRRWSLH
-471 NTLTMKAPTYLYIE
+471 NTLTLKAPTYLYIE

-499 AFEEI
+499 AFEET

-514 VGISNGTKWAANF
+514 VGISRGTKWTASLN
-527 DAQGSVRVGKRN
+527 AQGSVRVGKRN
-539 QHLDFYTHLGRSN
+539 QHLDFFTHLERSN

-565 CQGDMVTRNQDAASS
+565 YQGDKVTRNQDAASS

-643 PADPLLPSEIDA
+643 SADPLLPSEIDA

-700 WRLELQVPMHFH
+700 WRLELQVPMHFY

-726 QAVIFPN
+726 QTAIFPN

-748 LRVRISYR
+748 LQVRISYR
-756 QTETEILNRISYRDD
+756 QTEAEILNRISYRDD
-771 SRPLV
+771 SQPLV

-795 YYDGKEPGGGMYH
+795 YYDGKELGGGMYH

-820 AQSLAY
+820 AQMLAY
-826 DPATGVSTFK
+826 DPATGISTFK
-836 PMNVSGAYNAHAAF
+836 PMNVSGAYTAHADLN
-850 STDHNIGK
+850 TDHSIGK
-858 KRYWTWHVEA
+858 KRYWTWHVDA
-868 GIDWNH
+868 GVDWNH

-880 LAGMA
+880 LADMA

-914 VGYINWR
+914 VGYMNWR
-921 HSDGKMCDF
+921 HSMGKMYDF
-930 TTLRALDY
+930 ATLNALDY

-951 WGAKIGGLTLA
+951 WGTKIGGLTLA

-971 YGSGSLPLWGGR
+971 GYGSAQLNT
-983 GERSD
+983 D
-988 DFIVNASLSQPFLNG
+988 DFVVNASMSQPFLKG

>member
-1 MKKQKIFFF
+1 MKQPRIILF
-10 LLTLS
+10 LLAVS

-27 RDAPLLDALQSISRS
+27 RDVPLLDALQSISRN
-42 QKEYTID
+42 QPEYTID

-59 TTAKVTGLSAPDAVK
+59 TTAKVTGLAAPDAVK

-95 KKRQAPKVQT
+95 KKRQVPKVQT

-118 RPLPKAKVSVLTADS
+118 RPLTKAKVSVLTADS
-133 VVIADSLQIIYFLN
+133 VVIADSLQLIYFLN

-164 RDYLVRAQ
+164 RDYLIRAQ
-172 LKGYDDAWKR
+172 LKGYDDVWKR

-197 LQMRKMRNLNLD
+197 LQMRKMRSLNLD

-305 RSEALGYDVDP
+305 KSEALGYDVEP

-333 IANVEAATSPTPT
+333 IANVEAAGGT
-346 LPSREGVPS
+346 E
-355 ERAYLGRGFLL
+355 ERWLGRGFLL
-366 GFTDKLRFTVL
+366 GFTDKLRLTVL
-377 ANANNVNETRHAGQ
+377 ANANNVNETRHVGQ
-391 TGQWSPARMPRS
+391 SGQWSPARMPRS
-403 IITTRSAA
+403 MITTRSVA

-422 VKETLRGEYTSTTD
+422 LKETLRGEYNSTTD
-436 AQTMTQHQ
+436 AQTMNQHQ
-444 ERFLGALTPTAFT
+444 ERFVGSLKPTAFT
-457 ESFSKMGNHQWSLH
+457 ESFSKMGNRRWSLH
-471 NTLTMKAPTYLYIE
+471 NRLTLKLPTYMNIE
-485 ADFNHARRNGASHS
+485 ADFNHTRRNGATHS
-499 AFEEI
+499 TFEEF

-509 IAQRS
+509 IAQRT
-514 VGISNGTKWAANF
+514 VGISRGTKWAASL
-527 DAQGSVRVGKRN
+527 DAQGSVRIGRQN
-539 QHLDFYTHLGRSN
+539 QHLDFYTHLDLSN
-552 DEGEQADLFKVTR
+552 DEGEQGNLFKVTKLKSHE
-565 CQGDMVTRNQDAASS
+565 VTKHPSG

-590 SRTTAALLQL
+590 SRNASALLSL
-600 GFGKEVAQNLHFGIS
+600 GFGKELGQNLHFGIS
-615 DLLSYLR
+615 DLLAYLR

-635 VGPSGEVE
+635 VSPTGEAE

-655 IAATLDPAN
+655 IVATLDPAN
-664 SYESRA
+664 SYESRS
-670 VTRQNDITFSLS
+670 TTQQNDITFSLN
-682 KKGNYTHS
+682 KTAQYTHS

-700 WRLELQVPMHFH
+700 WRLELKVPMHFY
-712 RLRYRRGSLDTLAR
+712 RLHYRRGSLDTLAR
-726 QAVIFPN
+726 QTVIFPN

-748 LRVRISYR
+748 LQVRISFR
-756 QTETEILNRISYRDD
+756 QTEAEILNRISYRDD
-771 SRPLV
+771 SQPLV

-808 ASASFSYHHRDI
+808 ASASFSYHHRDV
-820 AQSLAY
+820 AQSLIY
-826 DPATGVSTFK
+826 DPATGISTFK
-836 PMNVSGAYNAHAAF
+836 PMNVSGAYNAHANF
-850 STDHNIGK
+850 STDHSIGK
-858 KRYWTWHVEA
+858 KRYWTWHVNA
-868 GIDWNH
+868 GVDWNH

-880 LAGMA
+880 LAGMTT
-885 ASQVNTVNTL
+885 SQVNTVNTL
-895 ALSSGG
+895 SLNSGG
-901 NIRFHRKTLNLRA
+901 NIRFHRKTLNIRA

-921 HSDGKMCDF
+921 HSDGKMYDF

-951 WGAKIGGLTLA
+951 WGTKIGGLTLA

-971 YGSGSLPLWGGR
+971 YDSTELNTN
-983 GERSD
+983 E
-988 DFIVNASLSQPFLNG
+988 FIVNASLSQPFLNG

-1021 HYDINAMGRTVT
+1021 QYVINAMGRTVT

-1046 VCHWSRQGKR
+1046 VFHWTRQGKH

>member
-1 MKKQKIFFF
+1 
-10 LLTLS
+10 
-15 LLSFSSAVAQTF
+15 
-27 RDAPLLDALQSISRS
+27 
-42 QKEYTID
+42 
-49 ILSDG
+49 
-54 LDKLH
+54 
-59 TTAKVTGLSAPDAVK
+59 
-74 RLCKGLP
+74 
-81 VKVKVRGRHIAVQM
+81 
-95 KKRQAPKVQT
+95 
-105 VDLSGDVEDGFLK
+105 
-118 RPLPKAKVSVLTADS
+118 
-133 VVIADSLQIIYFLN
+133 
-147 GDNRITKAHFGT
+147 
-159 KVRTG
+159 
-164 RDYLVRAQ
+164 
-172 LKGYDDAWKR
+172 
-182 VSVGRQATEDINIGT
+182 
-197 LQMRKMRNLNLD
+197 MRKTRSLNLD
-209 EVVVTATRVKFYY
+209 EVVVTATRVKFFY
-222 RGDTLIYDATAFK
+222 RGDTLVYDATAFQ

-246 RQLPGVTLNDQG
+246 RQLPGVTLNDKG

-333 IANVEAATSPTPT
+333 IANVEAAGGT
-346 LPSREGVPS
+346 E
-355 ERAYLGRGFLL
+355 ERWLGRGFLL

-444 ERFLGALTPTAFT
+444 ERFLGTLTPTAFT

-539 QHLDFYTHLGRSN
+539 QHVDFYTHLGRSY

-565 CQGDMVTRNQDAASS
+565 YQSDKI
-580 VETRNANSLY
+580 VETRNANSLF
-590 SRTTAALLQL
+590 SRTSSALLSL
-600 GFGKEVAQNLHFGIS
+600 GFGRELAQNLHFGIS
-615 DLLSYLR
+615 DLLVYHR

-629 YHPAST
+629 YHPASI
-635 VGPSGEVE
+635 VGSSGEVE
-643 PADPLLPSEIDA
+643 PTDPLLPSQIDA
-655 IAATLDPAN
+655 LSAILDPAN
-664 SYESRA
+664 SYESRTT
-670 VTRQNDITFSLS
+670 TRQNDMSFSLNKS
-682 KKGNYTHS
+682 AQYTHS

-700 WRLELQVPMHFH
+700 WRLELQVPMHFYKLH
-712 RLRYRRGSLDTLAR
+712 YQRGSLDTLAR
-726 QAVIFPN
+726 QTAIFPN
-733 PSFRYRNVWKDSRRD
+733 PSFRYRNVWNDGRRD
-748 LRVRISYR
+748 LQAHISYK
-756 QTETEILNRISYRDD
+756 QTEAEMLDRISYRDD
-771 SRPLV
+771 SQPLV

-781 PDLKPSAQTNLSLD
+781 PDLKPSAQTNLGFR
-795 YYDGKEPGGGMYH
+795 YYEGSEVAGDMYH
-808 ASASFSYHHRDI
+808 ASVSFSYHHRDI

-826 DPATGVSTFK
+826 DPTTGISTFK
-836 PMNVSGAYNAHAAF
+836 PMNTSGAYTAHADF

-858 KRYWTWHVEA
+858 KRYWTWHVNA

-874 AKDHAM
+874 AKDYAM
-880 LAGMA
+880 LASMNE
-885 ASQVNTVNTL
+885 SHVNTVNTL
-895 ALSSGG
+895 SLNSGG
-901 NIRFHRKTLNLRA
+901 NIRFHRKTLNIRA
-914 VGYINWR
+914 VGYVNWR
-921 HSDGKMCDF
+921 HSDGKMYDF
-930 TTLRALDY
+930 ATLNALDY

-951 WGAKIGGLTLA
+951 WGQKIGGLALA

-971 YGSGSLPLWGGR
+971 GYGSAQLNTN
-983 GERSD
+983 
-988 DFIVNASLSQPFLNG
+988 DFVVNASLSQPFLKG

>member
-27 RDAPLLDALQSISRS
+27 RDVPLLDALQAVSRS

-59 TTAKVTGLSAPDAVK
+59 TTAKVMGLSAPDAVK
-74 RLCKGLP
+74 RLCRGLP
-81 VKVKVRGRHIAVQM
+81 VKVKVRGRHITVQM

-105 VDLSGDVEDGFLK
+105 VDLSGDVEDSFLK

-164 RDYLVRAQ
+164 CDYLVHAQ
-172 LKGYDDAWKR
+172 MKGYDDVWKR
-182 VSVGRQATEDINIGT
+182 VSVGRQATEDIDIGT
-197 LQMRKMRNLNLD
+197 LQMRKTRSLNLD

-222 RGDTLIYDATAFK
+222 RGDTLVYDATAFQ

-246 RQLPGVTLNDQG
+246 RQLPGVTLNDKG

-333 IANVEAATSPTPT
+333 IANVEAAGGT
-346 LPSREGVPS
+346 E
-355 ERAYLGRGFLL
+355 ERWLGRGFLL

-499 AFEEI
+499 AFEET

-565 CQGDMVTRNQDAASS
+565 YQSNKS
-580 VETRNANSLY
+580 VETRNANSLF
-590 SRTTAALLQL
+590 SRTSSALLSL
-600 GFGKEVAQNLHFGIS
+600 GFGRELAQNLHFGIS
-615 DLLSYLR
+615 DLLVYHR

-629 YHPAST
+629 YHPASI
-635 VGPSGEVE
+635 VGSSGEVE
-643 PADPLLPSEIDA
+643 PTGPLLPSQIDA
-655 IAATLDPAN
+655 LSAILDPAN
-664 SYESRA
+664 SYESRTT
-670 VTRQNDITFSLS
+670 TRQNDMSFSLNKS
-682 KKGNYTHS
+682 AQYTHS

-700 WRLELQVPMHFH
+700 WRLELQVPMHFYKLH
-712 RLRYRRGSLDTLAR
+712 YQRGSLDTLAR
-726 QAVIFPN
+726 QTAIFPN
-733 PSFRYRNVWKDSRRD
+733 PSFRYRNVWNDGRRD
-748 LRVRISYR
+748 LQAHISYK
-756 QTETEILNRISYRDD
+756 QTEAEMLDRISYRDD
-771 SRPLV
+771 SQPLV

-781 PDLKPSAQTNLSLD
+781 PDLKPSAQTNLGFR
-795 YYDGKEPGGGMYH
+795 YYEGSEVAGDMYH
-808 ASASFSYHHRDI
+808 ASVSFSYHHRDI

-826 DPATGVSTFK
+826 DPMTGISTFK
-836 PMNVSGAYNAHAAF
+836 PMNTSGAYTAHADF

-858 KRYWTWHVEA
+858 KRYWTWHVNA

-874 AKDHAM
+874 AKDYAM
-880 LAGMA
+880 LADMLE
-885 ASQVNTVNTL
+885 SHLNTVNTL
-895 ALSSGG
+895 SLNSGG
-901 NIRFHRKTLNLRA
+901 NIRFHRKALNIRA
-914 VGYINWR
+914 VGYVNWR
-921 HSDGKMCDF
+921 HSDGKMYDF
-930 TTLRALDY
+930 ATLNALDY

-951 WGAKIGGLTLA
+951 WGQKIGGLTLA

-971 YGSGSLPLWGGR
+971 GYGSAQLNTN
-983 GERSD
+983 
-988 DFIVNASLSQPFLNG
+988 DFVVNASLSQPFLKG
-1003 KLIARLEAF
+1003 KLIARVETF

>member
-1 MKKQKIFFF
+1 MKQPRIILF
-10 LLTLS
+10 LLALS
-15 LLSFSSAVAQTF
+15 LLPLGSAVAQTF
-27 RDAPLLDALQSISRS
+27 REVPLLDALQSISRS
-42 QKEYTID
+42 QPEYTID

-54 LDKLH
+54 LDRLQ
-59 TTAKVTGLSAPDAVK
+59 TTAKVTGLAAPDAVK
-74 RLCKGLP
+74 RLCRGLP

-95 KKRQAPKVQT
+95 KKRQVPKVQT
-105 VDLSGDVEDGFLK
+105 VDLSGDVEDSFLK
-118 RPLPKAKVSVLTADS
+118 RPLTKAKVSVLTADS
-133 VVIADSLQIIYFLN
+133 VVIADSLQIIHFLN
-147 GDNRITKAHFGT
+147 GDNRIIKAHFGI

-182 VSVGRQATEDINIGT
+182 VSVDRQATEDINIGT
-197 LQMRKMRNLNLD
+197 LQMRKTRNLDLD
-209 EVVVTATRVKFYY
+209 EVVVTATRVKFFY
-222 RGDTLIYDATAFK
+222 RGDTLVYDATAFQ

-305 RSEALGYDVDP
+305 KSEALGYDVDP

-333 IANVEAATSPTPT
+333 IANVEAAGGT
-346 LPSREGVPS
+346 E
-355 ERAYLGRGFLL
+355 ERWLGRGFLL
-366 GFTDKLRFTVL
+366 GFTDRLRLTVL

-422 VKETLRGEYTSTTD
+422 LKETLRGEYTSTTD
-436 AQTMTQHQ
+436 AQTMNQHQ
-444 ERFLGALTPTAFT
+444 ERFVGALTPTAFT
-457 ESFSKMGNHQWSLH
+457 ESFSKMGNRRWSLH
-471 NTLTMKAPTYLYIE
+471 NTLTLKAPTYLYIE

-499 AFEEI
+499 AFEET

-514 VGISNGTKWAANF
+514 VGISRGTKWTASLN
-527 DAQGSVRVGKRN
+527 AQGSVRVGKRN
-539 QHLDFYTHLGRSN
+539 QHLDFFTHLERSN

-565 CQGDMVTRNQDAASS
+565 FQGDKVTRNQDAASS
-580 VETRNANSLY
+580 VETHNANSLY

-635 VGPSGEVE
+635 VGPMGEAE

-655 IAATLDPAN
+655 IATTLDPAN

-700 WRLELQVPMHFH
+700 WRLELKVPMHFY

-726 QAVIFPN
+726 QTVIFPN

-748 LRVRISYR
+748 LQVRISYR

-771 SRPLV
+771 SQPLV

-820 AQSLAY
+820 AQMLAY
-826 DPATGVSTFK
+826 DPATGISTFK
-836 PMNVSGAYNAHAAF
+836 PMNVSGAYTAHANF
-850 STDHNIGK
+850 STDHSIGK
-858 KRYWTWHVEA
+858 MRYWTWHVNA
-868 GIDWNH
+868 GVDWNH
-874 AKDHAM
+874 AKDHVM
-880 LAGMA
+880 LAGMT

-901 NIRFHRKTLNLRA
+901 NIRFPRKTLNIRA
-914 VGYINWR
+914 VGYVNWR
-921 HSDGKMCDF
+921 HSDGKMYDF

-951 WGAKIGGLTLA
+951 WGTKIGGLTLA

-971 YGSGSLPLWGGR
+971 YGSAELNTN
-983 GERSD
+983 
-988 DFIVNASLSQPFLNG
+988 DFIVNASLSQPFLKG

-1021 HYDINAMGRTVT
+1021 HYEINAMGRTVT

-1046 VCHWSRQGKR
+1046 VFHWSRQGKQ

>member
-1 MKKQKIFFF
+1 MKQPRIILF
-10 LLTLS
+10 LLALS
-15 LLSFSSAVAQTF
+15 LLPLGSAVAQTF
-27 RDAPLLDALQSISRS
+27 REVPLLDALQSISRS
-42 QKEYTID
+42 QPEYTID

-54 LDKLH
+54 LDRLH
-59 TTAKVTGLSAPDAVK
+59 TTAKVTGLAAPDAVK
-74 RLCKGLP
+74 RLCRGLP

-95 KKRQAPKVQT
+95 KKRQVPKVQT
-105 VDLSGDVEDGFLK
+105 VDLSGDVEDSFLK

-133 VVIADSLQIIYFLN
+133 VVIADSLQIIHFLN
-147 GDNRITKAHFGT
+147 GDNRIIKAHFGI

-182 VSVGRQATEDINIGT
+182 VSVDRQATEDINIGT
-197 LQMRKMRNLNLD
+197 LQMRKTRNLDLD
-209 EVVVTATRVKFYY
+209 EVVVTATRVKFFY
-222 RGDTLIYDATAFK
+222 RGDTLVYDATAFQ

-305 RSEALGYDVDP
+305 KSEALGYDVDP

-333 IANVEAATSPTPT
+333 IANVEAAGGT
-346 LPSREGVPS
+346 E
-355 ERAYLGRGFLL
+355 ERWLGRGFLL
-366 GFTDKLRFTVL
+366 GFTDRLRLTVL

-422 VKETLRGEYTSTTD
+422 LKETLRGEYTSTTD
-436 AQTMTQHQ
+436 AQTMNQHQ
-444 ERFLGALTPTAFT
+444 ERFVGALTPTAFT
-457 ESFSKMGNHQWSLH
+457 ESFSKMGNRRWSLH
-471 NTLTMKAPTYLYIE
+471 NTLTLKAPTYLYIE

-499 AFEEI
+499 AFEET

-514 VGISNGTKWAANF
+514 VGISRGTKWTASLN
-527 DAQGSVRVGKRN
+527 AQGSVRVGKRN
-539 QHLDFYTHLGRSN
+539 QHLDFFTHLERSN

-565 CQGDMVTRNQDAASS
+565 FQGDKVTRNQDAASS
-580 VETRNANSLY
+580 VETHNANSLY

-635 VGPSGEVE
+635 VGPMGEAE

-655 IAATLDPAN
+655 IATTLDPAN

-700 WRLELQVPMHFH
+700 WRLELKVPMHFY

-726 QAVIFPN
+726 QTVIFPN

-748 LRVRISYR
+748 LQVRISYR

-771 SRPLV
+771 SQPLV

-820 AQSLAY
+820 AQMLAY
-826 DPATGVSTFK
+826 DPETGISTFK
-836 PMNVSGAYNAHAAF
+836 PMNVSGAYTAHANF
-850 STDHNIGK
+850 STDHSIGK
-858 KRYWTWHVEA
+858 MRYWTWHVNA
-868 GIDWNH
+868 GVDWNH
-874 AKDHAM
+874 AKDHVM
-880 LAGMA
+880 LAGMT

-901 NIRFHRKTLNLRA
+901 NIRFHRKTLNIRA
-914 VGYINWR
+914 VGYVNWR
-921 HSDGKMCDF
+921 HSDGKMYDF

-951 WGAKIGGLTLA
+951 WGTKIGGLTLA

-971 YGSGSLPLWGGR
+971 YGSAELNTN
-983 GERSD
+983 
-988 DFIVNASLSQPFLNG
+988 DFIVNASLSQPFLKG

-1021 HYDINAMGRTVT
+1021 HYEINAMGRTVT

-1046 VCHWSRQGKR
+1046 VFHWSRQGKQ

>member
-59 TTAKVTGLSAPDAVK
+59 TTAKVTGLAASDAVK

-105 VDLSGDVEDGFLK
+105 VDLSGDVEDSFLK
-118 RPLPKAKVSVLTADS
+118 RPLMKAKVSVLTADS
-133 VVIADSLQIIYFLN
+133 VVIADSLKMILFLN
-147 GDNRITKAHFGT
+147 GDNRITKAHFGI

-164 RDYLVRAQ
+164 CDYLVHAQ
-172 LKGYDDAWKR
+172 MKGYDDVWKR
-182 VSVGRQATEDINIGT
+182 VSVGRQATEDIDIGT
-197 LQMRKMRNLNLD
+197 LQMRKTRSLNLD

-222 RGDTLIYDATAFK
+222 RGDTLVYDATAFQ

-246 RQLPGVTLNDQG
+246 RQLPGVTMNTDG

-333 IANVEAATSPTPT
+333 IANVETAGGT
-346 LPSREGVPS
+346 E
-355 ERAYLGRGFLL
+355 ERWLGRGFLL

-436 AQTMTQHQ
+436 AQTMNQHQ
-444 ERFLGALTPTAFT
+444 ERFLGDLTPTAFT

-471 NTLTMKAPTYLYIE
+471 NTLTLKAPTYLYIE

-499 AFEEI
+499 AFEET

-552 DEGEQADLFKVTR
+552 DEGEQADLFK
-565 CQGDMVTRNQDAASS
+565 VTRNQDAASS

-643 PADPLLPSEIDA
+643 PTDPLLPSEIDA

-726 QAVIFPN
+726 QTAIFPN

-756 QTETEILNRISYRDD
+756 QTETEMLDRISYRDD

-808 ASASFSYHHRDI
+808 ASASFSYHHRDV

-880 LAGMA
+880 LTGMLE
-885 ASQVNTVNTL
+885 SQVNTVNTL
-895 ALSSGG
+895 SLNSGG
-901 NIRFHRKTLNLRA
+901 NIRFHRKTLNIRA
-914 VGYINWR
+914 VGYVNWR
-921 HSDGKMCDF
+921 HSDGKMYDF
-930 TTLRALDY
+930 TTLNALDY

-951 WGAKIGGLTLA
+951 WGQKIGGLTLA

-971 YGSGSLPLWGGR
+971 GYGSSELNTN
-983 GERSD
+983 
-988 DFIVNASLSQPFLNG
+988 DFVVNASLSQPFLNG

>member
-59 TTAKVTGLSAPDAVK
+59 TTAKVTGLAASDAVK

-105 VDLSGDVEDGFLK
+105 VDLSGDVEDSFLK
-118 RPLPKAKVSVLTADS
+118 RPLMKAKVSVLTADS
-133 VVIADSLQIIYFLN
+133 VVIADSLKMILFLN
-147 GDNRITKAHFGT
+147 GDNRITKAHFGI

-164 RDYLVRAQ
+164 CDYLVHAQ
-172 LKGYDDAWKR
+172 MKGYDDVWKR
-182 VSVGRQATEDINIGT
+182 VSVGRQATEDIDIGT
-197 LQMRKMRNLNLD
+197 LQMRKTRSLNLD

-222 RGDTLIYDATAFK
+222 RGDTLVYDATAFQ

-246 RQLPGVTLNDQG
+246 RQLPGVTMNTDG

-333 IANVEAATSPTPT
+333 IANVETAGGT
-346 LPSREGVPS
+346 E
-355 ERAYLGRGFLL
+355 ERWLGRGFLL

-436 AQTMTQHQ
+436 AQTMNQHQ
-444 ERFLGALTPTAFT
+444 ERFLGDLTPTAFT

-471 NTLTMKAPTYLYIE
+471 NTLTLKAPTYLYIE

-499 AFEEI
+499 AFEET

-565 CQGDMVTRNQDAASS
+565 YQGDKVTRNQDAASS

-643 PADPLLPSEIDA
+643 PTDPLLPSEIDA

-726 QAVIFPN
+726 QTAIFPN

-756 QTETEILNRISYRDD
+756 QTETEMLDRISYRDD

-808 ASASFSYHHRDI
+808 ASASFSYHHRDV

-880 LAGMA
+880 LTGMLE
-885 ASQVNTVNTL
+885 SQVNTVNTL
-895 ALSSGG
+895 SLNSGG
-901 NIRFHRKTLNLRA
+901 NIRFHRKTLNIRA
-914 VGYINWR
+914 VGYVNWR
-921 HSDGKMCDF
+921 HSDGKMYDF
-930 TTLRALDY
+930 TTLNALDY

-951 WGAKIGGLTLA
+951 WGQKIGGLTLA

-971 YGSGSLPLWGGR
+971 GYGSSELNTN
-983 GERSD
+983 
-988 DFIVNASLSQPFLNG
+988 DFVVNASLSQPFLNG

>member
-1 MKKQKIFFF
+1 MKQPRIILF
-10 LLTLS
+10 LLALS
-15 LLSFSSAVAQTF
+15 LLPLGSAVAQTF
-27 RDAPLLDALQSISRS
+27 REVPLLDALQSISRS
-42 QKEYTID
+42 QPEYTID

-54 LDKLH
+54 LDRLH
-59 TTAKVTGLSAPDAVK
+59 TTAKVTGLAAPDAVK
-74 RLCKGLP
+74 RLCRGLP

-95 KKRQAPKVQT
+95 KKRQVPKVQT
-105 VDLSGDVEDGFLK
+105 VDLSGDVEDSFLK
-118 RPLPKAKVSVLTADS
+118 RPLTKAKVSVLTADS
-133 VVIADSLQIIYFLN
+133 VVIADSLQIIHFLN
-147 GDNRITKAHFGT
+147 GDNRIIKAHFGI

-182 VSVGRQATEDINIGT
+182 VSVDRQATEDINIGT
-197 LQMRKMRNLNLD
+197 LQMRKTRNLDLD
-209 EVVVTATRVKFYY
+209 EVVVTATRVKFFY
-222 RGDTLIYDATAFK
+222 RGDTLVYDATAFQ

-305 RSEALGYDVDP
+305 KSEALGYDVDP

-333 IANVEAATSPTPT
+333 IANVEAAGGT
-346 LPSREGVPS
+346 E
-355 ERAYLGRGFLL
+355 ERWLGRGFLL
-366 GFTDKLRFTVL
+366 GFTDRLRLTVL

-422 VKETLRGEYTSTTD
+422 LKETLRGEYTSTTD
-436 AQTMTQHQ
+436 AQTMNQHQ
-444 ERFLGALTPTAFT
+444 ERFVGALTPTAFT
-457 ESFSKMGNHQWSLH
+457 ESFSKMGNRRWSLH
-471 NTLTMKAPTYLYIE
+471 NTLTLKAPTYLYIE

-499 AFEEI
+499 AFEET

-514 VGISNGTKWAANF
+514 VGISRGTKWTASLN
-527 DAQGSVRVGKRN
+527 AQGSVRVGKRN
-539 QHLDFYTHLGRSN
+539 QHLDFFTHLERSN

-565 CQGDMVTRNQDAASS
+565 FQGDKVTRNQDAASS
-580 VETRNANSLY
+580 VETHNANSLY

-635 VGPSGEVE
+635 VGPMGEAE

-655 IAATLDPAN
+655 IATTLDPAN

-700 WRLELQVPMHFH
+700 WRLELKVPMHFY

-726 QAVIFPN
+726 QTVIFPN

-748 LRVRISYR
+748 LQVRISYR

-771 SRPLV
+771 SQPLV

-820 AQSLAY
+820 AQMLAY
-826 DPATGVSTFK
+826 DPATGISTFK
-836 PMNVSGAYNAHAAF
+836 PRNVSGAYTAHANF
-850 STDHNIGK
+850 STDHSIGK
-858 KRYWTWHVEA
+858 MRYWTWHVNA
-868 GIDWNH
+868 GVDWNH
-874 AKDHAM
+874 AKDHVM
-880 LAGMA
+880 LAGMT

-901 NIRFHRKTLNLRA
+901 NIRFHRKTLNIRA
-914 VGYINWR
+914 VGYVNWR
-921 HSDGKMCDF
+921 HSDGKMYDF

-951 WGAKIGGLTLA
+951 WGTKIGGLTLA

-971 YGSGSLPLWGGR
+971 YGSAELNTN
-983 GERSD
+983 
-988 DFIVNASLSQPFLNG
+988 DFIVNASLSQPFLKG

-1021 HYDINAMGRTVT
+1021 HYEINAMGRTVT

-1046 VCHWSRQGKR
+1046 VFHWSRQGKQ

>member
-27 RDAPLLDALQSISRS
+27 RDVPLLDALQTVSRS
-42 QKEYTID
+42 QSEYTID

-59 TTAKVTGLSAPDAVK
+59 TTAKVTGLAAPDAVK
-74 RLCKGLP
+74 RLCRGLP

-105 VDLSGDVEDGFLK
+105 VDLSGDVEDSFLK

-164 RDYLVRAQ
+164 RDYLVHAQ
-172 LKGYDDAWKR
+172 LKGYDDVWKR
-182 VSVGRQATEDINIGT
+182 VSVGRQATEDIDIGT
-197 LQMRKMRNLNLD
+197 LQMRKTRSLNLD
-209 EVVVTATRVKFYY
+209 EVVVTATRVKFFY
-222 RGDTLIYDATAFK
+222 RGDTLVYDATAFQ

-246 RQLPGVTLNDQG
+246 RQLPGVTLNDKG

-333 IANVEAATSPTPT
+333 IANVEAAGGT
-346 LPSREGVPS
+346 E
-355 ERAYLGRGFLL
+355 ERWLGRGFLL

-539 QHLDFYTHLGRSN
+539 QHVDFYTHLGRSN

-565 CQGDMVTRNQDAASS
+565 YQGDKS
-580 VETRNANSLY
+580 VETRNANSLF
-590 SRTTAALLQL
+590 SRTSSALLSL
-600 GFGKEVAQNLHFGIS
+600 GFGRELAQNLHFGIS
-615 DLLSYLR
+615 DLLVYHR

-629 YHPAST
+629 YHPASI
-635 VGPSGEVE
+635 VGSSGEVE
-643 PADPLLPSEIDA
+643 PTDPLLPSQIDA
-655 IAATLDPAN
+655 LAAILDPAN
-664 SYESRA
+664 SYESRTT
-670 VTRQNDITFSLS
+670 TRQNDMSFSLNKS
-682 KKGNYTHS
+682 AQYTHS

-700 WRLELQVPMHFH
+700 WRLELQVPMHFYK
-712 RLRYRRGSLDTLAR
+712 LRYQRGSLDTLAR
-726 QAVIFPN
+726 QTAIFPN
-733 PSFRYRNVWKDSRRD
+733 PSFRYRNVWNDGRRD
-748 LRVRISYR
+748 LQAHISYK
-756 QTETEILNRISYRDD
+756 QTEAEMLDRISYRDD
-771 SRPLV
+771 SQPLV

-781 PDLKPSAQTNLSLD
+781 PDLKPSAQTNLGIR
-795 YYDGKEPGGGMYH
+795 YYEGSEVAGDMYH
-808 ASASFSYHHRDI
+808 ASVSFSYHHRDI

-826 DPATGVSTFK
+826 DPTTGISTFK
-836 PMNVSGAYNAHAAF
+836 PMNTSGAYTAHADF

-858 KRYWTWHVEA
+858 KRYWTWHVNA

-874 AKDHAM
+874 AKDYAM
-880 LAGMA
+880 LADMLE
-885 ASQVNTVNTL
+885 SHLNTMNTL
-895 ALSSGG
+895 SLNSGG
-901 NIRFHRKTLNLRA
+901 NIRFHRKALNIRA
-914 VGYINWR
+914 VGYVNWR
-921 HSDGKMCDF
+921 HSDGKMYDF
-930 TTLRALDY
+930 ATLKALDY

-951 WGAKIGGLTLA
+951 WGQKIGGLTLA

-971 YGSGSLPLWGGR
+971 GYGSAQLNTN
-983 GERSD
+983 
-988 DFIVNASLSQPFLNG
+988 DFVVNASLSQPFLKG
-1003 KLIARLEAF
+1003 KLIARVETF
-1012 DLLHQLSDT
+1012 DLLHQLSDI
-1021 HYDINAMGRTVT
+1021 HHDINAMGRTVT

>member
-27 RDAPLLDALQSISRS
+27 RDVPLLDALQAVSRS

-59 TTAKVTGLSAPDAVK
+59 TTAKVTGLAAPDAVK
-74 RLCKGLP
+74 RLCRGLP

-133 VVIADSLQIIYFLN
+133 VVIADSLKMILFLN
-147 GDNRITKAHFGT
+147 GDNRITKAHFGI

-164 RDYLVRAQ
+164 CDYLVHAQ
-172 LKGYDDAWKR
+172 MKGYDDVWKR
-182 VSVGRQATEDINIGT
+182 VSVGRQATEDIDIGT
-197 LQMRKMRNLNLD
+197 LQMRKTRSLNLD

-222 RGDTLIYDATAFK
+222 RGDTLVYDATAFQ

-246 RQLPGVTLNDQG
+246 RQLPGVTLNDKG

-333 IANVEAATSPTPT
+333 IANVEAAGGT
-346 LPSREGVPS
+346 E
-355 ERAYLGRGFLL
+355 ERWLGRGFLL

-403 IITTRSAA
+403 IITTSSAA

-539 QHLDFYTHLGRSN
+539 QHVDFYTHLGRSN

-565 CQGDMVTRNQDAASS
+565 YQSDKS
-580 VETRNANSLY
+580 VETRNANSLF
-590 SRTTAALLQL
+590 SRTSSALLSL
-600 GFGKEVAQNLHFGIS
+600 GFGRELAQNLHFGIS
-615 DLLSYLR
+615 DLLVYHR

-629 YHPAST
+629 YHPASI
-635 VGPSGEVE
+635 VGSSGEVE
-643 PADPLLPSEIDA
+643 PTDPLLPSQIDA
-655 IAATLDPAN
+655 LAAILDPAN
-664 SYESRA
+664 SYESRTT
-670 VTRQNDITFSLS
+670 TRQNDMSFSLNKS
-682 KKGNYTHS
+682 AQYTHS

-700 WRLELQVPMHFH
+700 WRLELQVPMHFYKLH
-712 RLRYRRGSLDTLAR
+712 YQRGSLDTLAR
-726 QAVIFPN
+726 QTAIFPN
-733 PSFRYRNVWKDSRRD
+733 PSFRYRNVWNDGRRD
-748 LRVRISYR
+748 LQAHISYK
-756 QTETEILNRISYRDD
+756 QTEAEMLDRISYRDD
-771 SRPLV
+771 SQPLV

-781 PDLKPSAQTNLSLD
+781 PDLKPSAQTNLGIR
-795 YYDGKEPGGGMYH
+795 YYEGSEVAGDMYH
-808 ASASFSYHHRDI
+808 ASVSFNYHHRDI

-826 DPATGVSTFK
+826 DPTTGISTFK
-836 PMNVSGAYNAHAAF
+836 PMNTSGAYTAHADF

-858 KRYWTWHVEA
+858 KRYWTWHVNA

-874 AKDHAM
+874 AKDYAM
-880 LAGMA
+880 LADMLE
-885 ASQVNTVNTL
+885 SHLNTVNTL
-895 ALSSGG
+895 SLNSGG
-901 NIRFHRKTLNLRA
+901 NIRFHRKALNIRA
-914 VGYINWR
+914 VGYVNWR
-921 HSDGKMCDF
+921 HSDGKMYDF
-930 TTLRALDY
+930 ATLNALDY

-951 WGAKIGGLTLA
+951 WGQKIGGLTLA

-971 YGSGSLPLWGGR
+971 GYGSAQLNTN
-983 GERSD
+983 
-988 DFIVNASLSQPFLNG
+988 DFVVNASLSQPFLKG
-1003 KLIARLEAF
+1003 KLIARVEAF

-1021 HYDINAMGRTVT
+1021 HYDINAMGRAVT

>member
-1 MKKQKIFFF
+1 MKQPRIILF
-10 LLTLS
+10 LLALS
-15 LLSFSSAVAQTF
+15 LLPLGSAVAQTF
-27 RDAPLLDALQSISRS
+27 REVPLLDALQSISRS
-42 QKEYTID
+42 QPEYTID

-54 LDKLH
+54 LDRLH
-59 TTAKVTGLSAPDAVK
+59 TTAKVTGLAAPDAVK
-74 RLCKGLP
+74 RLCRGLP

-95 KKRQAPKVQT
+95 KKRQVPKVQT
-105 VDLSGDVEDGFLK
+105 VDLSGDVEDSFLK
-118 RPLPKAKVSVLTADS
+118 RPLTKAKVSVLTADS
-133 VVIADSLQIIYFLN
+133 VVIADSLQIIHFLN
-147 GDNRITKAHFGT
+147 GDNRIIKAHFGI

-182 VSVGRQATEDINIGT
+182 VSVDRQATEDINIGT
-197 LQMRKMRNLNLD
+197 LQMRKTRNLDLD
-209 EVVVTATRVKFYY
+209 EVVVTATRVKFFY
-222 RGDTLIYDATAFK
+222 RGDTLVYDATAFQ

-305 RSEALGYDVDP
+305 KSEALGYDVDP

-333 IANVEAATSPTPT
+333 IANVEAAGGT
-346 LPSREGVPS
+346 E
-355 ERAYLGRGFLL
+355 ERWLGRGFLL
-366 GFTDKLRFTVL
+366 GFTDRLRLTVL

-422 VKETLRGEYTSTTD
+422 LKETLRGEYTSTTD
-436 AQTMTQHQ
+436 AQTMNQHQ
-444 ERFLGALTPTAFT
+444 ERFVGALTPTAFT
-457 ESFSKMGNHQWSLH
+457 ESFSKMGNRRWSLH
-471 NTLTMKAPTYLYIE
+471 NTLTLKAPTYLYIE

-499 AFEEI
+499 AFEET

-514 VGISNGTKWAANF
+514 VGISRGTKWTASLN
-527 DAQGSVRVGKRN
+527 AQGSVRVGKRN
-539 QHLDFYTHLGRSN
+539 QHLDFFTHLERSN

-565 CQGDMVTRNQDAASS
+565 FQGDKVTRNQDAASS
-580 VETRNANSLY
+580 VETHNANSLY

-635 VGPSGEVE
+635 VGPMGEAE

-655 IAATLDPAN
+655 IATTLDPAN

-700 WRLELQVPMHFH
+700 WRLELKVPMHFY

-726 QAVIFPN
+726 QTVIFPN

-748 LRVRISYR
+748 LQVRISYR

-771 SRPLV
+771 SQPLV

-820 AQSLAY
+820 AQMLAY
-826 DPATGVSTFK
+826 DPATGISTFK
-836 PMNVSGAYNAHAAF
+836 PMNVSGAYTAHANF
-850 STDHNIGK
+850 STDHSIGK
-858 KRYWTWHVEA
+858 MRYWTWHVNA
-868 GIDWNH
+868 GVDWNH
-874 AKDHAM
+874 AKDHVM
-880 LAGMA
+880 LAGMT

-921 HSDGKMCDF
+921 HSDGKMYDF

-951 WGAKIGGLTLA
+951 WGTKIGGLTLA

-971 YGSGSLPLWGGR
+971 YGSAELNTN
-983 GERSD
+983 
-988 DFIVNASLSQPFLNG
+988 DFIVNASLSQPFLKG

-1021 HYDINAMGRTVT
+1021 HYEINAMGRTVT

-1046 VCHWSRQGKR
+1046 VFHWSRQGKQ

>member
-1 MKKQKIFFF
+1 MKQPRIILF
-10 LLTLS
+10 LLALS
-15 LLSFSSAVAQTF
+15 LLPLGSAVAQTF
-27 RDAPLLDALQSISRS
+27 REVPLLDALQSISRS
-42 QKEYTID
+42 QPEYTID

-54 LDKLH
+54 LDRLH
-59 TTAKVTGLSAPDAVK
+59 TTAKVTGLAAPDAVK
-74 RLCKGLP
+74 RLCRGLP

-95 KKRQAPKVQT
+95 KKRQVPKVQT
-105 VDLSGDVEDGFLK
+105 VDLSGDVEDSFLK
-118 RPLPKAKVSVLTADS
+118 RPLTKAKVSVLTADS
-133 VVIADSLQIIYFLN
+133 VVIADSLQIIHFLN
-147 GDNRITKAHFGT
+147 GDNRIIKAHFGI

-182 VSVGRQATEDINIGT
+182 VSVDRQATEDINIGT
-197 LQMRKMRNLNLD
+197 LQMRKTRNLDLD
-209 EVVVTATRVKFYY
+209 EVVVTATRVKFFY
-222 RGDTLIYDATAFK
+222 RGDTLVYDATAFQ

-305 RSEALGYDVDP
+305 KSEALGYDVDP

-333 IANVEAATSPTPT
+333 IANVEAAGGT
-346 LPSREGVPS
+346 E
-355 ERAYLGRGFLL
+355 ERWLGRGFLL
-366 GFTDKLRFTVL
+366 GFTDRLRLTVL

-422 VKETLRGEYTSTTD
+422 LKETLRGEYTSTTD
-436 AQTMTQHQ
+436 AQTMNQHQ
-444 ERFLGALTPTAFT
+444 ERFVGALTPTAFT
-457 ESFSKMGNHQWSLH
+457 ESFSKMGNRRWSLH
-471 NTLTMKAPTYLYIE
+471 NTLTLKAPTYLYIE

-499 AFEEI
+499 AFEET

-514 VGISNGTKWAANF
+514 VGISRGTKWTASLN
-527 DAQGSVRVGKRN
+527 AQGSVRVGKRN
-539 QHLDFYTHLGRSN
+539 QHLDFFTHLERSN

-565 CQGDMVTRNQDAASS
+565 FQGDKVTRNQDAASS
-580 VETRNANSLY
+580 VETHNANSLY

-635 VGPSGEVE
+635 VGPMGEAE

-655 IAATLDPAN
+655 IATTLDPAN

-700 WRLELQVPMHFH
+700 WRLELKVPMHFY

-726 QAVIFPN
+726 QTVIFPN

-748 LRVRISYR
+748 LQVRISYR

-771 SRPLV
+771 SQPLV

-820 AQSLAY
+820 AQMLAY
-826 DPATGVSTFK
+826 DPATGISTFK
-836 PMNVSGAYNAHAAF
+836 PMNVSGAYTAHANF
-850 STDHNIGK
+850 STDHSIGK
-858 KRYWTWHVEA
+858 MRYWTWHVNA
-868 GIDWNH
+868 GVDWNH
-874 AKDHAM
+874 AKDHVM
-880 LAGMA
+880 LAGMT

-901 NIRFHRKTLNLRA
+901 NIRFHRKTLNIRA
-914 VGYINWR
+914 VGYVNWR
-921 HSDGKMCDF
+921 HSDGKMYDF

-951 WGAKIGGLTLA
+951 WGTKIGGLTLA
-962 ADATMYGRR
+962 ADAMMYGRR

-1021 HYDINAMGRTVT
+1021 HYEINAMGRTVT

>member
-1 MKKQKIFFF
+1 MKKQKTFFF

-27 RDAPLLDALQSISRS
+27 RDAPLLNALQSISRSQAPLLNALQSISRS

-59 TTAKVTGLSAPDAVK
+59 TTAKVAGLAAPEAVK

-95 KKRQAPKVQT
+95 KKRQVPKVQT

-133 VVIADSLQIIYFLN
+133 VVIADSLKMILFLN
-147 GDNRITKAHFGT
+147 GDNRITKAHFGI

-164 RDYLVRAQ
+164 CDYLVHAQ
-172 LKGYDDAWKR
+172 MKGYDDVWKR
-182 VSVGRQATEDINIGT
+182 VSVGRQATEDIDIGT
-197 LQMRKMRNLNLD
+197 LQMRKTRSLNLD

-222 RGDTLIYDATAFK
+222 RGDTLVYDATAFQ

-246 RQLPGVTLNDQG
+246 RQLPGVTMNTDG

-333 IANVEAATSPTPT
+333 IANVEAAASPTPT
-346 LPSREGVPS
+346 LPSREGAPS

-422 VKETLRGEYTSTTD
+422 LKETLRGEYTSTTD
-436 AQTMTQHQ
+436 AQTMNQHQ
-444 ERFLGALTPTAFT
+444 ERFVGTLTPTAFT
-457 ESFSKMGNHQWSLH
+457 ESFSKMGNRRWSLH
-471 NTLTMKAPTYLYIE
+471 NSLTLKLPTYMNIE
-485 ADFNHARRNGASHS
+485 ADFNHTRRNGATHS
-499 AFEEI
+499 AFQET

-509 IAQRS
+509 IAQRT
-514 VGISNGTKWAANF
+514 VGISRGTKWAASL
-527 DAQGSVRVGKRN
+527 DAQGSVRVGRQN
-539 QHLDFYTHLGRSN
+539 QHLDFYTHLDLSN
-552 DEGEQADLFKVTR
+552 DEGEQGEVFKVTKY
-565 CQGDMVTRNQDAASS
+565 QGNKVTTAPAD

-590 SRTTAALLQL
+590 SRNAAALLSL
-600 GFGKEVAQNLHFGIS
+600 GFGKELGHNLHFGIS
-615 DLLSYLR
+615 DLMAYLR
-622 IHSRDNL
+622 IHSHDNL

-635 VGPSGEVE
+635 VGPTGEAE
-643 PADPLLPSEIDA
+643 PADPLLPSQIDA

-670 VTRQNDITFSLS
+670 TTRQNDMTFSLN
-682 KKGNYTHS
+682 KTAHYTHS

-700 WRLELQVPMHFH
+700 WRLELQVPMHFY

-726 QAVIFPN
+726 QTAIFPN

-748 LRVRISYR
+748 LQVRISFR
-756 QTETEILNRISYRDD
+756 QTAAEILNRISYRDD
-771 SRPLV
+771 SQPLV

-781 PDLKPSAQTNLSLD
+781 PDLKPSAQTNLGID
-795 YYDGKEPGGGMYH
+795 YYDGKEVAGGMYH

-826 DPATGVSTFK
+826 DPATGVSTFE
-836 PMNVSGAYNAHAAF
+836 PMNVSGAYNAHANF
-850 STDHNIGK
+850 STDHSIGK
-858 KRYWTWHVEA
+858 MRYWTWHVNA

-874 AKDHAM
+874 AKDHVM
-880 LAGMA
+880 LAGMLQ
-885 ASQVNTVNTL
+885 SQVNTVYTL
-895 ALSSGG
+895 SLNSGG
-901 NIRFHRKTLNLRA
+901 NIRFHRKTLNIRA

-921 HSDGKMCDF
+921 HSDGKMYDF
-930 TTLRALDY
+930 TFGERKSVVSRWLQMPRCTGA
-938 HYGLEATY
+938 AT
-946 TTPAL
+946 
-951 WGAKIGGLTLA
+951 A
-962 ADATMYGRR
+962 AAP
-971 YGSGSLPLWGGR
+971 SLFGEGGGR
-983 GERSD
+983 GPTTSSSTPR
-988 DFIVNASLSQPFLNG
+988 
-1003 KLIARLEAF
+1003 
-1012 DLLHQLSDT
+1012 
-1021 HYDINAMGRTVT
+1021 
-1033 CYRSLPHYVMLHL
+1033 
-1046 VCHWSRQGKR
+1046 